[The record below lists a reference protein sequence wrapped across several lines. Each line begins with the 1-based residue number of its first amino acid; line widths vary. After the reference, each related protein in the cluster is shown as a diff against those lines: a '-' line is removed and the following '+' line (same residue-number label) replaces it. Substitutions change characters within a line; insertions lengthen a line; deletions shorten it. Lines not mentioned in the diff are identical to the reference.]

1 MLSDASAQGVG
12 FNSPSGTDGNTIY
25 EDQFDSGTV
34 GAKFVVFHA
43 NRFSSWDT
51 SKVRLQNAPTGLTIA
66 GGRTFREFGSTRSCS
81 YQFHRRCIEID
92 LGWSSTADV
101 TTDTTVTV
109 QVHYDMFLNKYVLS
123 SGWNDVATFTI
134 KAVVEELQVSTP
146 TSSST
151 VTEAGSKSEFTV
163 RLGKAPTAK
172 VTVNVSSS
180 DTSEGSVSPSEL
192 VFTSDDYNTTQSVT
206 ITGVD
211 DSIYDGSQSWN
222 VVLNPSSSDTGYN
235 ALSDV
240 NVAMTTT
247 DNEDAPTFS
256 INSPSVTEGDTGSV
270 NLTFTVTLSAASAL
284 QHQVNYADAG
294 TGTATSGTDYTAL
307 AASSTL
313 TFAAGETSKTITVP
327 VTGDTAVEANET
339 VVISLSNA
347 TGGAGIA
354 TASGTGTITD
364 DDLKFSIDSPSVTE
378 GDSGAVNLVFT
389 VTLNASVSTQHTVDF
404 ADAGTGT
411 ATSGTDYTAITG
423 STLTFAANETSKT
436 ITVSVTGDTAQEG
449 NETVVISLSNATG
462 GAGIATASG
471 TGTIIDND
479 ITFSIDSPSVTEGDS
494 GSVNLVFTVTLSASV
509 SSTHTVAYADAG
521 SGTATSGTD
530 YTSVAGGT
538 LTFAANETSKTVAV
552 SVTGDTLG
560 EGNET
565 VVISLSNATTGI
577 STATGTGTIR
587 DNDLEFSIDSPS
599 VTEGDTGSVNLVFTV
614 TLNAAVSSTHTVD
627 YADAGT
633 GTATSGTDYTSIS
646 GGTLTFAANETSKMI
661 TVPVRGDTLNEG
673 NETVVISLSN
683 ATTSIS
689 TASGTGTI
697 RDNDLVFSIDSPS
710 VTEGDSGSVN
720 LVFTV
725 TLNASVSTQ
734 QTVDYADARTG
745 TATSGTDYTSV
756 TGGTLT
762 FAANETSKTITV
774 LVTGDTTQEG
784 NETVVIELS
793 NATSGIST
801 ASGTG
806 TIIDNDLT
814 FSIDSPSVTEGD
826 SGPVNLVFT
835 VTLNASSTSPHTV
848 DYVDAGTGT
857 ATSGTDYT
865 AVTGST
871 LTFSAG
877 ETSKTITVSVT
888 GDTADEG
895 HETVA
900 ITLSNATT
908 GISTASG
915 TGTITDDDPKFSIN
929 SPIATE
935 GDSSSVNLIFTV
947 TLSASST
954 SPYTVDYADAGT
966 GTATSGT
973 DYTAVTA
980 STLTFA
986 PGVTTQTI
994 TVSVTGDTTDE
1005 GAGETVVISLSN
1017 ASSGTAIAT
1026 ASGTGTITDNDPK
1039 FSINS
1044 PTATEGDSGSANLVF
1059 TVTLSAAGASPYTVD
1074 YAQTGGTATSG
1085 TDYTAVTADTLTFAA
1100 GTTTQTITVSVTGDT
1115 LDESNETVVLTLS
1128 NASSGTAISTA
1139 TGTGTITDDDPKF
1152 SIDSPSVTEGDS
1164 GSVNLVYTVTLS
1176 ASSSSPLTV
1185 NYADAGT
1192 GTATS
1197 GTDYTTIP
1205 NGTLTFSAGETSK
1218 TITVSVTGDTAN
1230 EGNET
1235 VAITLSNATSGTGIG
1250 TATGTGTI
1258 IDNDLT
1264 FSIDS
1269 PSVTEGDSGSVN
1281 LTFTVTLSAS
1291 VSSTHTVDYAD
1302 AGTGTA
1308 TSGTDYTSVTGSTLT
1323 FAANETSKT
1332 ITVSVTGDTA
1342 NEGNETVVIE
1352 LSNATTSISTARGTG
1367 TITDNDLVF
1376 SIDSPSVTEGDSG
1389 SVNLIFTV
1397 TLSASSTSTHTV
1409 NYADA
1414 GSGTAASGTDYTSI
1428 SGGTLTFAANETS
1441 KTIAVSVT
1449 GDTLD
1454 EGTGETVVISL
1465 SNATTGIST
1474 ASGTGTITDNDPK
1487 FSINS
1492 PSVTEGDSSSVNLVF
1507 TVTLSASSTSPL
1519 TVDYADAGTG
1529 TATSGTDYTSVTG
1542 STLTFAAGVTSQ
1554 TITVQVTGDTTGEPS
1569 ETVVIELS
1577 NASAGTEIATA
1588 SGTGTITDND
1598 LVFAID
1604 SPSVT
1609 EGDSGSVNL
1618 VFTVTLSLTSAS
1630 QHTVDY
1636 ADAGT
1641 GTATSGSDYT
1651 SFAGGTLTFSP
1662 GETSKT
1668 VAVLVR
1674 GDTLNEGNETVVI
1687 SLSNAT
1693 TAISTASGTGTIRD
1707 NDLVFSIDSPS
1718 VTEGDSSS
1726 VNLVFTVTLNASST
1740 SPQTVDYA
1748 DAGTGTATSGT
1759 DYTAVTASTLTFAA
1773 NETSK
1778 TITVSVTGDT
1788 ANEGNETVAITLS
1801 NASTGISTA
1810 SGTGTII
1817 DNDLTFSIDSPSV
1830 TEGDSSTANLTFTV
1844 TLNASSTSPHTVD
1857 YADAGTGTATSG
1869 TDYTAVTANT
1879 LTFAPGVTTQT
1890 ITVSVTGDTVDEGH
1904 ETVAI
1909 TLSNATT
1916 GISTASGTGTIT
1928 DDDPKFSINSPT
1940 ATEGDSSS
1948 ASLVFTVTLSAAGAS
1963 PYTVDYADAGTGTA
1977 TSGTDYTAVTASTLT
1992 FAAGETSK
2000 TITVSVTGDTTD
2012 EGTGETVVIS
2022 LSNASSGTAIATASG
2037 TGTIA
2042 DNDPKF
2048 SINSPTATEGDS
2060 SSASLVFTVTLSAA
2074 GASPYTVDYAQTGG
2088 TATSGTDYTAV
2099 AADTLTFAA
2108 GTTSRTITVPV
2119 TGDTLDES
2127 NETVVLTLSNASAGT
2142 GIATSTGTG
2151 TITDD
2156 DPKFS
2161 IDSPSATEGDS
2172 GQANLIF
2179 TVTLS
2184 AASTSQLTVDY
2195 AQTGGTATSGT
2206 DYAAVT
2212 AGTLTFA
2219 ASETTK
2225 TITVLATG
2233 DTADESNETV
2243 VLTLSNATAGT
2254 GIATSTG
2261 TGTIRDD
2268 DPKFSINSP
2277 SVTEG
2282 DSGQASLTFTV
2293 TLSASSTSQLT
2304 VDYAQTGG
2312 TATSGT
2318 DYAAVTAGTL
2328 TFAASETTQT
2338 ITVLATGDTLD
2349 ESSETVVLTLSNA
2362 SAGTGIATATG
2373 TGTIRDDDPKFS
2385 IDSPSVTEG
2394 DSGQASLTFT
2404 VTLSASSTSQLTV
2417 DYAQTG
2423 GTATSGTDYAAV
2435 TADTLTFA
2443 ASETTKTITVLATG
2457 DAADESNE
2465 TVVLTLSNATA
2476 GTGIATATGTGT
2488 IRDDD
2493 PKFSI
2498 DSPSVTEGD
2507 SGPVNL
2513 VFTVTLS
2520 ASSTSQLTVDYAQ
2533 TGGTATSGTDYT
2545 AVAGS
2550 TLTFAPGDT
2559 SQTITV
2565 SVTGDTTGEG
2575 NETVEITLSN
2585 ASAGTGISTATGTG
2599 TIRDNDL
2606 AFSIDSPSVAEGDS
2620 SSASLVFTVTLSSS
2634 STSQHTVDYADAGS
2648 GTATSGTDYASIA
2661 GGTLTFAAGE
2671 TSKTFT
2677 VSVTGD
2683 TLNEGNETIVISL
2696 SNATTGIATASGTGT
2711 IVDNDLV
2718 FSIDSPSVAEGDSSS
2733 VTMTFTVTLS
2743 ASASSPHTVDYADA
2757 GTGTASSGTDY
2768 TSIAGGTL
2776 TFGAGVTSRTI
2787 TVSVTGDTAIEGNE
2801 TIVISL
2807 SNATT
2812 GIATASGTGTIR
2824 DDDLVFSIDSP
2835 SVAEGDSGSAS
2846 LVFTVSLSTASASPH
2861 TVDYAD
2867 AGSGTASS
2875 GTDYTAVAAGTL
2887 TFAANETSRTITVSV
2902 RGDTLNEGNETVVL
2916 ALSNASAG
2924 TAIATSTGTGTIRDD
2939 DLVFSIDSPSVTE
2952 GDSGSVNLTF
2962 TVTLNASASSTQ
2974 TVDYADAGT
2983 GTATSGTDYTAVAG
2997 GTLTFAVGTTTQT
3010 IAVSVTGDTT
3020 QEGNETVVLELS
3032 NATTGISTAS
3042 GTGTITDNDLVFSID
3057 SPSAAEGDSGQVN
3070 LTFTVTLSASVSSS
3084 HTVDYAQTGGTATS
3098 GTDYTAVAGGTLTFA
3113 ATETSKTITVLVT
3126 GDTADEGNETVVI
3139 MLSNAST
3146 GISTASGTGTITDD
3160 DPKFSINSPSVAEGD
3175 SSTANLVFTVT
3186 LSGTRSSSSPL
3197 TVDYASSDGTATAGT
3212 DYTAV
3217 SGTLTFASGETSK
3230 TVAVSVAGDTTDES
3244 NETVALTLSNASA
3257 GTGIATATGTG
3268 TIRDDD
3274 PNFSINSP
3282 SVVEGDSS
3290 SADLVFTV
3298 TLSASASSPY
3308 TVDYADAGTGT
3319 ATSGTDYTAVAG
3331 STLTFAAGETSKTI
3345 TVSVT
3350 GDTLDESNE
3359 TVVLTLSNAS
3369 SGTAISTA
3377 TGTGTIR
3384 DDDPKFSINSPSV
3397 TEGDSSSVNLVFT
3410 VTLSASSTSQ
3420 LAVDYA
3426 QTGGTATS
3434 GTDYAAV
3441 TAGVLTFA
3449 PGTTSRTIA
3458 VSVTGDTADE
3468 SNETVVLTLSNAT
3481 AGAGISTATGTGTI
3495 MDDDPKF
3502 SIGNA
3507 SVAEGDSGSANLV
3520 FTVTLSASSTSQ
3532 LTVDYA
3538 QTGGTATSGTDYT
3551 AVVAGTLTFPANS
3564 TTRTITVLATGDT
3577 LDEANETVVLT
3588 LSNASAGAGISTAT
3602 GTGTIRDDDPK
3613 FSINS
3618 PTVTEA
3624 DSNSVNLV
3632 FTVTLSASSS
3642 SQLTVDYA
3650 QTGGTATS
3658 GTDYTAVAAG
3668 TLTFA
3673 AGTTS
3678 RTITVS
3684 VTGDAANEV
3693 NETVIITLSN
3703 ATAGAGIGTAVG
3715 TGTITDND
3723 TPGFSI
3729 NSPSVAEGDSST
3741 TNLVFTVTLSPAP
3754 ATAATVNWA
3763 EGTGGTA
3770 TSGTDYTA
3778 IAGGTL
3784 TFSAGTA
3791 TRTISVSVTGDT
3803 SHEADE
3809 TVVITLSNAST
3820 GTNISTA
3827 SGTGT
3832 IANDDSGLSID
3843 SPSVTEGD
3851 SGSANLVFTV
3861 TLDPAS
3867 SSQVTVNYA
3876 RTGGTATSGT
3886 DFTALAAS
3894 ATLTFAAN
3902 ETSKTIAVSVTG
3914 DTINEANETVIVTLS
3929 SASGADIVTAS
3940 GTGTITDDDTPR
3952 FSINSPSVV
3961 EGDSSTANLEF
3972 TVTLSPA
3979 SYQATTVDYAT
3990 AAAGTATA
3998 GTDFTAIAA
4007 TTLTFAAG
4015 DTSKT
4020 FMVSVTGD
4028 ATDEGAGETVVAAL
4042 SDATGNAEIGT
4053 SSGTGTITDDD
4064 PKFSIAD
4071 ASATEGDTGSVNMT
4085 FTVTLSGAGA
4095 SQYTVD
4101 YASSDGTATAGAD
4114 YTAVSGTL
4122 TFAAGTT
4129 SRTLTVS
4136 VTGDTANEANETLTV
4151 TLSNPSAGTAIAT
4164 ASGTGTITDND
4175 TPSFSINSPSVAEGD
4190 SSTTNLTFTVSL
4202 NPAPAAAATVSW
4214 AVTGGTATSGTD
4226 FTATSGGTLS
4236 FAATE
4241 TSKTFTVSVTGDT
4254 THEPDETVV
4263 VTLSNASSGTNI
4275 TTATGTGTI
4284 TNDDPGLSIDSPT
4297 VTEGDS
4303 GSVDLV
4309 FTVTMSPASSSQV
4322 TVNYARSGG
4331 TATSGTDFTA
4341 LAASNTLTFAANET
4355 SKTIT
4360 VSVTGDT
4367 VNEPDETVIV
4377 TLSSASGADIVT
4389 ASGTGT
4395 ITDNDTPNFSIDS
4408 PSVAE
4413 GDSSTTNLTFTVT
4426 LSPASYQPVTV
4437 DYAQTGGTAT
4447 SGTDYTAVAAGMLS
4461 FAAGATSQT
4470 ITVSVTGD
4478 TMYEASE
4485 TVVLTLSNASSGTN
4499 IAAATGTGTIAND
4512 DQGLLIDSPSVAEG
4526 DSGTVNLAFTVTLE
4540 PAAAT
4545 QVTVNYADAGGGTAT
4560 SGTDYAA
4567 VGGTLTFSAGETSK
4581 TIAVSVTGDTADEPD
4596 ETVVIALSNASG
4608 ASIVTARG
4616 TGTIVDNDVPGFSID
4631 STSAAESDDEASSL
4645 TFTVTLSPASYRQ
4658 VSVNY
4663 ADAGTGTATSG
4674 SDYAA
4679 FGGTLTFSAGETS
4692 KTIAVS
4698 VTDDALDEPDETV
4711 VVVLSNASS
4720 GTSIATASGTG
4731 TITDNDVPG
4740 FSIDSPSVAEGDSGT
4755 VNLTFT
4761 VSLSPASHQPATVN
4775 YADAGTGTATSGT
4788 DYETLAGGTLRFAAG
4803 ETSKTIAVS
4812 VTGDAEF
4819 EPDETVVVALSSA
4832 TSDASISTASGTGT
4846 IENDDDT
4853 PVFSIDSPSVEEGD
4867 ADSVNLTFTVT
4878 LTPASFEQATV
4889 NYADTGTGTAE
4900 AGEDYRSIAGGT
4912 LTFAAGETSK
4922 TIDVS
4927 VLGDVL
4933 SEQDETV
4940 VLVLS
4945 DPNPSYT
4952 IEEARGTGTITD
4964 NDASVLDEVDT
4975 EIVAEVA
4982 REVTTSVV
4990 AAVGNRIAS
4999 VVGGAAI
5006 VPPVGLPPVTVPPT
5020 GGFADGGLLSILERS
5035 ARHSRER
5042 ERGLE
5047 RSEMSLYRSL
5057 DGASFVYTPSVAAL
5071 GANGSADAS
5080 GGTLA
5085 GTPTVWGSVD
5095 YRKLSGG
5102 GADALQWD
5110 GELASVNIGTDTMVD
5125 AGVLVGLAAGVSKGS
5140 FGYQGSAGGTS
5151 GVVKVRVKSLNP
5163 YIGWSVSESASL
5175 WAAVGYGKGKV
5186 NYNDGATG
5194 EAASKMSIASA
5205 ALGGRY
5211 RLHST
5216 DGSSDGRLIQVDLK
5230 GEAWGLQTR
5239 VDGDE
5244 RRPMGSKSRAHGVR
5258 VAIERLQNCALESG
5272 ASLTL
5277 SGEAGLRWDGG
5288 DGDTGTGI
5296 EMGGTADYHNPA
5308 TRMKLVATGRALL
5321 DHESERKEW
5330 GAGVT
5335 AGYRLNSRETG
5346 LTYRSSLSHGQT
5358 ESGVDSLW
5366 DSRVASRAS
5375 EDAEPTTRLD
5385 AEVGYR
5391 MFGASGLHTPYV
5403 GFGAEDSGTRDY
5415 RIGMRYASE
5424 SELSSGLEFERREA
5438 DNKRPD
5444 HRVMLTG
5451 QINW

>member
-1 MLSDASAQGVG
+1 MLSDAKAYY
-12 FNSPSGTDGNTIY
+12 FTSPSGISGTTIY
-25 EDQFDSGTV
+25 EDQFDSGSV
-34 GAKFVVFHA
+34 SAKFAVHDWR
-43 NRFSSWDT
+43 RFPSWDA
-51 SKVRLQNAPTGLTIA
+51 SKVRLQNAPAGLTIV
-66 GGRTFREFGSTRSCS
+66 GGRTLRVFDPSLTNHCW
-81 YQFHRRCIEID
+81 YQLPPLCIEID
-92 LGWSSTADV
+92 LRWSSTADV

-109 QVHYDMFLNKYVLS
+109 QVQGGLFES
-123 SGWNDVATFTI
+123 SISGWHDVGSFTI

-146 TSSST
+146 TNSAT

-192 VFTSDDYNTTQSVT
+192 VFTTMDYSTTQSVT
-206 ITGVD
+206 VTGVD

-222 VVLNPSSSDTGYN
+222 VVLDPSSTDTGYN
-235 ALSDV
+235 ALSNV

-247 DNEDAPTFS
+247 NDESAPTFS

-284 QHQVNYADAG
+284 QHKVNYADAG
-294 TGTATSGTDYTAL
+294 TGTAMSGTDYTAL

-327 VTGDTAVEANET
+327 VSGDTAVEANET

-347 TGGAGIA
+347 TGGAGIS
-354 TASGTGTITD
+354 TARGTGTITD

-378 GDSGAVNLVFT
+378 GDSGSVNLVFT

-436 ITVSVTGDTAQEG
+436 ITVPVRGDTAQEG

-479 ITFSIDSPSVTEGDS
+479 ITFSINSPSVTEGDS

-521 SGTATSGTD
+521 TGTATSGTD
-530 YTSVAGGT
+530 YTSITGGT
-538 LTFAANETSKTVAV
+538 LTFAANETTKTITV

-599 VTEGDTGSVNLVFTV
+599 VTEGDSGSVNLVFTV

-710 VTEGDSGSVN
+710 VTEGDTGSVN

-725 TLNASVSTQ
+725 TLNASVSSP
-734 QTVDYADARTG
+734 QTVDYADAGTG

-784 NETVVIELS
+784 NETVVISLS
-793 NATSGIST
+793 NATSSIST
-801 ASGTG
+801 ARGTGTG
-806 TIIDNDLT
+806 TITDNDLV
-814 FSIDSPSVTEGD
+814 FSINSPSVTEGD
-826 SGPVNLVFT
+826 SSMANLTFT
-835 VTLNASSTSPHTV
+835 VTLNASSTSQHTV
-848 DYVDAGTGT
+848 NYADAGSGT

-865 AVTGST
+865 AVTAGM
-871 LTFSAG
+871 LTFAAG
-877 ETSKTITVSVT
+877 QTSKTITVSVT
-888 GDTADEG
+888 GDTIDEG
-895 HETVA
+895 NETVV
-900 ITLSNATT
+900 ISLSNAST
-908 GISTASG
+908 GIATSSG
-915 TGTITDDDPKFSIN
+915 TGTIRDDDPKFSIN
-929 SPIATE
+929 SPSVTE
-935 GDSSSVNLIFTV
+935 GDSSSASLTFTV

-973 DYTAVTA
+973 DYTAITA

-1005 GAGETVVISLSN
+1005 GMGETVVISLSN

-1026 ASGTGTITDNDPK
+1026 ASGTGMIRDNDPK
-1039 FSINS
+1039 FSIGGVS
-1044 PTATEGDSGSANLVF
+1044 VAEPDSGSNNLTF
-1059 TVTLSAAGASPYTVD
+1059 TVSLSAASTSQYTVD
-1074 YAQTGGTATSG
+1074 YADAGTGTATSG
-1085 TDYTAVTADTLTFAA
+1085 TDYMAVTPGRLTFAP
-1100 GTTTQTITVSVTGDT
+1100 GERIKSVVVSVRGDT
-1115 LDESNETVVLTLS
+1115 EDEDNETVVLRLS
-1128 NASSGTAISTA
+1128 NATVGAGIMTAD
-1139 TGTGTITDDDPKF
+1139 GTGTILDNDPKF

-1164 GSVNLVYTVTLS
+1164 GSVNLVFTVTLS
-1176 ASSSSPLTV
+1176 ASSTSPLTV
-1185 NYADAGT
+1185 NYAQTG

-1205 NGTLTFSAGETSK
+1205 NGTLTFAAGETSK

-1281 LTFTVTLSAS
+1281 LVFTVTLSAS

-1308 TSGTDYTSVTGSTLT
+1308 TSGTDYTSVAGGTLT

-1332 ITVSVTGDTA
+1332 ITVLVTGDTS

-1376 SIDSPSVTEGDSG
+1376 SIDSPSVTEGDSS
-1389 SVNLIFTV
+1389 SVNLTFTV
-1397 TLSASSTSTHTV
+1397 TLSASVSSQHTV

-1441 KTIAVSVT
+1441 KTITVSVT

-1492 PSVTEGDSSSVNLVF
+1492 PTVTEGDSGSVNLDF
-1507 TVTLSASSTSPL
+1507 TVTLSGAGNSQY
-1519 TVDYADAGTG
+1519 TVDYASSDGSTNGA
-1529 TATSGTDYTSVTG
+1529 TAGTDYTAVSG
-1542 STLTFAAGVTSQ
+1542 TLTFAAGETSK
-1554 TITVQVTGDTTGEPS
+1554 TIRVSVTGDTTGEPS

-1577 NASAGTEIATA
+1577 NASAGTGIATA
-1588 SGTGTITDND
+1588 SGTGTIVDND
-1598 LVFAID
+1598 LVFSID
-1604 SPSVT
+1604 SPSVV
-1609 EGDSGSVNL
+1609 EGDTGSVNL

-1636 ADAGT
+1636 ADAST
-1641 GTATSGSDYT
+1641 GTATSGTDYT
-1651 SFAGGTLTFSP
+1651 SISGGTLTFSP

-1668 VAVLVR
+1668 ITVSVR

-1693 TAISTASGTGTIRD
+1693 TSIATASGTGTIRD

-1718 VTEGDSSS
+1718 VTEGDSNS

-1759 DYTAVTASTLTFAA
+1759 DYTAVTGSTLTFAA

-1801 NASTGISTA
+1801 NATTGIRTA

-1830 TEGDSSTANLTFTV
+1830 TEGDSSTANLIFTI

-1948 ASLVFTVTLSAAGAS
+1948 VNLVFTVTLSASSTS

-2037 TGTIA
+2037 TGTIT

-2099 AADTLTFAA
+2099 TADTLTFAA
-2108 GTTSRTITVPV
+2108 GTTSQTITVPV

-2184 AASTSQLTVDY
+2184 ASSTSQLTVDY
-2195 AQTGGTATSGT
+2195 AQTGGTAMSGT

-2225 TITVLATG
+2225 TITVLVTG

-2243 VLTLSNATAGT
+2243 IVTLSNASAGT

-2318 DYAAVTAGTL
+2318 DYTAVTADTL
-2328 TFAASETTQT
+2328 TFPANSTTQT
-2338 ITVLATGDTLD
+2338 ITVLVTGDTLD

-2362 SAGTGIATATG
+2362 SAGAGIATATG
-2373 TGTIRDDDPKFS
+2373 TGTITDDDPKFS
-2385 IDSPSVTEG
+2385 INSPSVTEG

-2443 ASETTKTITVLATG
+2443 ASETTKTITVLVTG
-2457 DAADESNE
+2457 DTADESNE

-2488 IRDDD
+2488 ITDDD

-2507 SGPVNL
+2507 SGSVNL

-2545 AVAGS
+2545 AVAAG
-2550 TLTFAPGDT
+2550 TLTFAASET
-2559 SQTITV
+2559 TKTITV

-2585 ASAGTGISTATGTG
+2585 ATSGTGIATATGTG

-2620 SSASLVFTVTLSSS
+2620 NSASLVFTVTLSSS
-2634 STSQHTVDYADAGS
+2634 STSQHTVDYADAGN

-2661 GGTLTFAAGE
+2661 GSTLTFAAGE

-2733 VTMTFTVTLS
+2733 VNMTFTVRLS

-2812 GIATASGTGTIR
+2812 GIATASGIGTIR

-2835 SVAEGDSGSAS
+2835 SVAEGDSGSVN

-2875 GTDYTAVAAGTL
+2875 GTDYTSVVAGTL
-2887 TFAANETSRTITVSV
+2887 TFAASETSKTITVSV

-2983 GTATSGTDYTAVAG
+2983 GTATSGTDYTSVAG
-2997 GTLTFAVGTTTQT
+2997 GTLTFAAGTTSQT

-3057 SPSAAEGDSGQVN
+3057 SPSVAEGDSGSVN
-3070 LTFTVTLSASVSSS
+3070 LTFTVTLSASASSS

-3139 MLSNAST
+3139 MLSNATT
-3146 GISTASGTGTITDD
+3146 GISTASGTGTIRDD
-3160 DPKFSINSPSVAEGD
+3160 DPKFSINSPSVVEGD

-3186 LSGTRSSSSPL
+3186 LSGTRSSSLPL

-3212 DYTAV
+3212 DYNAV
-3217 SGTLTFASGETSK
+3217 SGTLTFASGVSSR
-3230 TVAVSVAGDTTDES
+3230 TVAVSVTGDTTDES
-3244 NETVALTLSNASA
+3244 NETVVLTLSNASA
-3257 GTGIATATGTG
+3257 GTGISTATGTG

-3282 SVVEGDSS
+3282 SVVEGDSGPVN
-3290 SADLVFTV
+3290 LVFTV

-3308 TVDYADAGTGT
+3308 TVDYAQTGGT
-3319 ATSGTDYTAVAG
+3319 ATSGTDYTAVTA
-3331 STLTFAAGETSKTI
+3331 STLTFTPGTTTRTI

-3350 GDTLDESNE
+3350 GDTVDESNE

-3377 TGTGTIR
+3377 TGTGTIT

-3397 TEGDSSSVNLVFT
+3397 AEGDSSSVNLVFT

-3420 LAVDYA
+3420 LTVDYA
-3426 QTGGTATS
+3426 QTGGTAMS

-3441 TAGVLTFA
+3441 TASTLTFT
-3449 PGTTSRTIA
+3449 PGTTTRTIA

-3468 SNETVVLTLSNAT
+3468 SNETVVLTLSNAS

-3495 MDDDPKF
+3495 RDDDPKF

-3507 SVAEGDSGSANLV
+3507 SVTEGDSGSANLV

-3551 AVVAGTLTFPANS
+3551 ALAASTLTFPANS
-3564 TTRTITVLATGDT
+3564 TTQTITVLATGDT
-3577 LDEANETVVLT
+3577 LDESNETVVLT
-3588 LSNASAGAGISTAT
+3588 LSNATSGAGISTAT

-3618 PTVTEA
+3618 PNVTEA

-3684 VTGDAANEV
+3684 VTGDTANEV

-3703 ATAGAGIGTAVG
+3703 ATAGAGISTATG

-3778 IAGGTL
+3778 ITGGTL

-3791 TRTISVSVTGDT
+3791 TQTITVSVTGDT
-3803 SHEADE
+3803 THEADE
-3809 TVVITLSNAST
+3809 TVVLTLSNASA

-3832 IANDDSGLSID
+3832 ITNDDSGLTID

-3851 SGSANLVFTV
+3851 SGAANLVFTV

-3894 ATLTFAAN
+3894 TTLTFAAN
-3902 ETSKTIAVSVTG
+3902 ETSKTITVSVTG

-3940 GTGTITDDDTPR
+3940 GTGTITDDDTPS
-3952 FSINSPSVV
+3952 FSIDSPSVV
-3961 EGDSSTANLEF
+3961 EGDSGSVNLEF

-3979 SYQATTVDYAT
+3979 SYQATTVDYAST
-3990 AAAGTATA
+3990 TMGTATA
-3998 GTDFTAIAA
+3998 GTDFTVISA

-4020 FMVSVTGD
+4020 FMLSVTGD
-4028 ATDEGAGETVVAAL
+4028 TTDEGASETVVVAL

-4053 SSGTGTITDDD
+4053 SSGTGTITDND
-4064 PKFSIAD
+4064 PKFSID
-4071 ASATEGDTGSVNMT
+4071 SPTVTEGDSGSVNLT
-4085 FTVTLSGAGA
+4085 FEVTLNTAGN

-4101 YASSDGTATAGAD
+4101 YASSDGSTNGATAGTD

-4122 TFAAGTT
+4122 TFPAGTT
-4129 SRTLTVS
+4129 SRMIRVS
-4136 VTGDTANEANETLTV
+4136 VTGDTANEANETVVV

-4175 TPSFSINSPSVAEGD
+4175 TPSFSVNSPSVAEGD
-4190 SSTTNLTFTVSL
+4190 SSTTNLVFTVTLS
-4202 NPAPAAAATVSW
+4202 PAPAAQATVNYASSD
-4214 AVTGGTATSGTD
+4214 GTATAGTDYTAVSGTLTFSAGD
-4226 FTATSGGTLS
+4226 
-4236 FAATE
+4236 
-4241 TSKTFTVSVTGDT
+4241 TSKTITIVVTGDT
-4254 THEPDETVV
+4254 AYEANETVV
-4263 VTLSNASSGTNI
+4263 ITLSSASTGTNI
-4275 TTATGTGTI
+4275 ATATGTGTI
-4284 TNDDPGLSIDSPT
+4284 TNDDPGLSINSPS

-4303 GSVDLV
+4303 GSVNLV
-4309 FTVTMSPASSSQV
+4309 FTVTLAPAEPSGSV
-4322 TVNYARSGG
+4322 TVNYARTGG

-4341 LAASNTLTFAANET
+4341 LAASTTLTFAANET

-4367 VNEPDETVIV
+4367 VNEADETVIV
-4377 TLSSASGADIVT
+4377 TLSSASGATIVT

-4395 ITDNDTPNFSIDS
+4395 IRDNDT
-4408 PSVAE
+4408 
-4413 GDSSTTNLTFTVT
+4413 
-4426 LSPASYQPVTV
+4426 
-4437 DYAQTGGTAT
+4437 
-4447 SGTDYTAVAAGMLS
+4447 
-4461 FAAGATSQT
+4461 
-4470 ITVSVTGD
+4470 
-4478 TMYEASE
+4478 
-4485 TVVLTLSNASSGTN
+4485 
-4499 IAAATGTGTIAND
+4499 
-4512 DQGLLIDSPSVAEG
+4512 
-4526 DSGTVNLAFTVTLE
+4526 
-4540 PAAAT
+4540 
-4545 QVTVNYADAGGGTAT
+4545 
-4560 SGTDYAA
+4560 
-4567 VGGTLTFSAGETSK
+4567 
-4581 TIAVSVTGDTADEPD
+4581 
-4596 ETVVIALSNASG
+4596 
-4608 ASIVTARG
+4608 
-4616 TGTIVDNDVPGFSID
+4616 
-4631 STSAAESDDEASSL
+4631 
-4645 TFTVTLSPASYRQ
+4645 
-4658 VSVNY
+4658 
-4663 ADAGTGTATSG
+4663 
-4674 SDYAA
+4674 
-4679 FGGTLTFSAGETS
+4679 
-4692 KTIAVS
+4692 
-4698 VTDDALDEPDETV
+4698 
-4711 VVVLSNASS
+4711 
-4720 GTSIATASGTG
+4720 
-4731 TITDNDVPG
+4731 PG
-4740 FSIDSPSVAEGDSGT
+4740 FSIDSPSVAEGDSGS
-4755 VNLTFT
+4755 VNLVFT
-4761 VSLSPASHQPATVN
+4761 VSLSPASYQAATVN
-4775 YADAGTGTATSGT
+4775 YAVTSGTATSGT
-4788 DYETLAGGTLRFAAG
+4788 DYTAVAASSLSFSAGD
-4803 ETSKTIAVS
+4803 TSKTITVQ
-4812 VTGDAEF
+4812 VTGDIANEPDETVVITLSNATGNAEIGTATGTGTITNDDPGISIADATIEEGDEDETTTLTF
-4819 EPDETVVVALSSA
+4819 TVTMNPAAKVRTTVSYASSDGTATAGTDYTAVSGTLTFEENDDSRTIEVSVLGDILSEPDETVVVTLS
-4832 TSDASISTASGTGT
+4832 
-4846 IENDDDT
+4846 N
-4853 PVFSIDSPSVEEGD
+4853 
-4867 ADSVNLTFTVT
+4867 
-4878 LTPASFEQATV
+4878 
-4889 NYADTGTGTAE
+4889 
-4900 AGEDYRSIAGGT
+4900 
-4912 LTFAAGETSK
+4912 
-4922 TIDVS
+4922 
-4927 VLGDVL
+4927 
-4933 SEQDETV
+4933 
-4940 VLVLS
+4940 
-4945 DPNPSYT
+4945 PNPSYT
-4952 IEEARGTGTITD
+4952 LVDASATGTIED
-4964 NDASVLDEVDT
+4964 NDELVQDELDM

-4990 AAVGNRIAS
+4990 AAVSSRVAS
-4999 VVGGAAI
+4999 VVGGAAVAPPVD
-5006 VPPVGLPPVTVPPT
+5006 VPPVNVPSTSVPST
-5020 GGFADGGLLSILERS
+5020 GGFADSGLLSILARS
-5035 ARHSRER
+5035 VRHDRER
-5042 ERGLE
+5042 DRGLE

-5057 DGASFVYTPSVAAL
+5057 DGASFAYSPSTL
-5071 GANGSADAS
+5071 SANGSAGAS
-5080 GGTLA
+5080 GIL
-5085 GTPTVWGSVD
+5085 TVWGSVD
-5095 YRKLSGG
+5095 YRKLSGSG
-5102 GADALQWD
+5102 EGELRWD
-5110 GELASVNIGTDTMVD
+5110 GELASLNIGTDTLSES
-5125 AGVLVGLAAGVSKGS
+5125 GVLVGVAVGASKGS
-5140 FGYQGSAGGTS
+5140 FGYQGSIGGSS
-5151 GVVKVRVKSLNP
+5151 GVLKIRVKTLNP
-5163 YIGWSVSESASL
+5163 YVGWSVSESASL
-5175 WAAVGYGKGKV
+5175 WASVGYGKGKI
-5186 NYNDGATG
+5186 NYNDNASGASS
-5194 EAASKMSIASA
+5194 SKMSLASA
-5205 ALGGRY
+5205 AFGGRY
-5211 RLHST
+5211 RLFSAS
-5216 DGSSDGRLIQVDLK
+5216 GSADGRLIQVALK
-5230 GEAWGLQTR
+5230 GEAWGLQNK
-5239 VDGDE
+5239 VEGDE
-5244 RRPMGSKSRAHGVR
+5244 KRPMGSKSRAQGMR
-5258 VAIERLQNCALESG
+5258 IAIERHRSGVLESG
-5272 ASLTL
+5272 ASLVL
-5277 SGEAGLRWDGG
+5277 SGEAGVRWDGG
-5288 DGDTGTGI
+5288 DGDTGTGF
-5296 EMGGTADYHNPA
+5296 EMGGTANYGNSA
-5308 TRMKLVATGRALL
+5308 TGMKMVATARVLV
-5321 DHESERKEW
+5321 DHESDRKEW
-5330 GAGVT
+5330 GAGLTV
-5335 AGYRLNSRETG
+5335 GCRMDGREIG
-5346 LTYRSSLSHGQT
+5346 MTYKSSLSHGQAK
-5358 ESGVDSLW
+5358 SGVDSLW
-5366 DSRVASRAS
+5366 DSSAASRAS
-5375 EDAEPTTRLD
+5375 SEEDSLATRLE

-5391 MFGASGLHTPYV
+5391 FYGSSGLHTPYV
-5403 GFGAEDSGTRDY
+5403 GFGAEDGSRRDY
-5415 RIGMRYASE
+5415 RVGMRYASG
-5424 SELSSGLEFERREA
+5424 SALSSGLEFERREA
-5438 DNKRPD
+5438 RSKRPD
-5444 HRVMLTG
+5444 HRVMLKG
-5451 QINW
+5451 RMNW

>member
-1 MLSDASAQGVG
+1 MLPDANAEGRG
-12 FNSPSGTDGNTIY
+12 FTSPSGISGTTIG
-25 EDQFDSGTV
+25 EGQFDTGSV
-34 GAKFVVFHA
+34 AAKFVVK
-43 NRFSSWDT
+43 DT
-51 SKVRLQNAPTGLTIA
+51 AGFWSGWQNSYVRLLNAPSGLTIVNS
-66 GGRTFREFGSTRSCS
+66 RTYQNSTLGCNTGSPRECV
-81 YQFHRRCIEID
+81 EID
-92 LGWSSTADV
+92 LGWSATADV
-101 TTDTTVTV
+101 SSDTTVTV
-109 QVHYDMFLNKYVLS
+109 QVVGNGFNAGRQFGAWFTV
-123 SGWNDVATFTI
+123 GTFTI
-134 KAVVEELQVSTP
+134 KADVEELQVSTP

-151 VTEAGSKSEFTV
+151 VTEAGSKSGFTV

-180 DTSEGSVSPSEL
+180 DTSEGSVSPGEL

-206 ITGVD
+206 VTGVD
-211 DSIYDGSQSWN
+211 DSIYDGNKTWN
-222 VVLNPSSSDTGYN
+222 VVLNPSSTDTGYN
-235 ALSDV
+235 ALSNV
-240 NVAMTTT
+240 NVGMTTT
-247 DNEDAPTFS
+247 DDEAAPTFS
-256 INSPSVTEGDTGSV
+256 IDSPSVTEGDSGSV

-284 QHQVNYADAG
+284 QHKVNYADAG

-313 TFAAGETSKTITVP
+313 TFAAGETSKTITVQ

-339 VVISLSNA
+339 VVINLSNA
-347 TGGAGIA
+347 TGGAGIS

-378 GDSGAVNLVFT
+378 GDSGSANLVFT

-411 ATSGTDYTAITG
+411 ATSGTDYTTIPNG
-423 STLTFAANETSKT
+423 TLTFAANETSKT
-436 ITVSVTGDTAQEG
+436 ITVSVTGDTA
-449 NETVVISLSNATG
+449 
-462 GAGIATASG
+462 
-471 TGTIIDND
+471 
-479 ITFSIDSPSVTEGDS
+479 
-494 GSVNLVFTVTLSASV
+494 
-509 SSTHTVAYADAG
+509 
-521 SGTATSGTD
+521 
-530 YTSVAGGT
+530 
-538 LTFAANETSKTVAV
+538 
-552 SVTGDTLG
+552 
-560 EGNET
+560 
-565 VVISLSNATTGI
+565 
-577 STATGTGTIR
+577 
-587 DNDLEFSIDSPS
+587 
-599 VTEGDTGSVNLVFTV
+599 
-614 TLNAAVSSTHTVD
+614 
-627 YADAGT
+627 
-633 GTATSGTDYTSIS
+633 
-646 GGTLTFAANETSKMI
+646 
-661 TVPVRGDTLNEG
+661 NEG

-683 ATTSIS
+683 AT
-689 TASGTGTI
+689 AG
-697 RDNDLVFSIDSPS
+697 
-710 VTEGDSGSVN
+710 
-720 LVFTV
+720 
-725 TLNASVSTQ
+725 A
-734 QTVDYADARTG
+734 
-745 TATSGTDYTSV
+745 
-756 TGGTLT
+756 
-762 FAANETSKTITV
+762 
-774 LVTGDTTQEG
+774 
-784 NETVVIELS
+784 
-793 NATSGIST
+793 GIGT

-814 FSIDSPSVTEGD
+814 FSI
-826 SGPVNLVFT
+826 N
-835 VTLNASSTSPHTV
+835 
-848 DYVDAGTGT
+848 
-857 ATSGTDYT
+857 
-865 AVTGST
+865 
-871 LTFSAG
+871 
-877 ETSKTITVSVT
+877 
-888 GDTADEG
+888 
-895 HETVA
+895 
-900 ITLSNATT
+900 
-908 GISTASG
+908 
-915 TGTITDDDPKFSIN
+915 
-929 SPIATE
+929 
-935 GDSSSVNLIFTV
+935 
-947 TLSASST
+947 
-954 SPYTVDYADAGT
+954 
-966 GTATSGT
+966 
-973 DYTAVTA
+973 
-980 STLTFA
+980 
-986 PGVTTQTI
+986 
-994 TVSVTGDTTDE
+994 
-1005 GAGETVVISLSN
+1005 
-1017 ASSGTAIAT
+1017 
-1026 ASGTGTITDNDPK
+1026 
-1039 FSINS
+1039 
-1044 PTATEGDSGSANLVF
+1044 
-1059 TVTLSAAGASPYTVD
+1059 
-1074 YAQTGGTATSG
+1074 
-1085 TDYTAVTADTLTFAA
+1085 
-1100 GTTTQTITVSVTGDT
+1100 
-1115 LDESNETVVLTLS
+1115 
-1128 NASSGTAISTA
+1128 
-1139 TGTGTITDDDPKF
+1139 
-1152 SIDSPSVTEGDS
+1152 
-1164 GSVNLVYTVTLS
+1164 
-1176 ASSSSPLTV
+1176 
-1185 NYADAGT
+1185 
-1192 GTATS
+1192 
-1197 GTDYTTIP
+1197 
-1205 NGTLTFSAGETSK
+1205 
-1218 TITVSVTGDTAN
+1218 
-1230 EGNET
+1230 
-1235 VAITLSNATSGTGIG
+1235 
-1250 TATGTGTI
+1250 
-1258 IDNDLT
+1258 
-1264 FSIDS
+1264 S

-1291 VSSTHTVDYAD
+1291 VSSPQTVDYAD
-1302 AGTGTA
+1302 AGSGTA
-1308 TSGTDYTSVTGSTLT
+1308 TSGTDYTTIPNGTLT

-1332 ITVSVTGDTA
+1332 IAVSVTGDTS

-1376 SIDSPSVTEGDSG
+1376 SIDSPSVTEGDSS

-1397 TLSASSTSTHTV
+1397 TLSASVSSTHTV
-1409 NYADA
+1409 VYADA
-1414 GSGTAASGTDYTSI
+1414 GTGTATSGTDYTSI

-1441 KTIAVSVT
+1441 KTITVSVT

-1492 PSVTEGDSSSVNLVF
+1492 PSVTEGDGSSVNLVF
-1507 TVTLSASSTSPL
+1507 TVTLSASSTSQY
-1519 TVDYADAGTG
+1519 TVDYADAGSG

-1542 STLTFAAGVTSQ
+1542 STLTFAPGDTSK
-1554 TITVQVTGDTTGEPS
+1554 TITVSVTGDTIGEPS

-1577 NASAGTEIATA
+1577 NAT
-1588 SGTGTITDND
+1588 TG
-1598 LVFAID
+1598 
-1604 SPSVT
+1604 
-1609 EGDSGSVNL
+1609 
-1618 VFTVTLSLTSAS
+1618 
-1630 QHTVDY
+1630 
-1636 ADAGT
+1636 
-1641 GTATSGSDYT
+1641 
-1651 SFAGGTLTFSP
+1651 
-1662 GETSKT
+1662 
-1668 VAVLVR
+1668 
-1674 GDTLNEGNETVVI
+1674 
-1687 SLSNAT
+1687 
-1693 TAISTASGTGTIRD
+1693 ISTSSGTGTIRD

-1718 VTEGDSSS
+1718 VTEGDSGSANLVFTVTLSVTSASQHTVDYADAGTGTAMSGTDYTSISGGTLTFAPGDTSKTVAVSVRGDTLNEGNETVVISLSNATTGISTSSGTGTIRDNDLVFSIDSPSVTEGDSNS

-1748 DAGTGTATSGT
+1748 DAGSGTATSGT
-1759 DYTAVTASTLTFAA
+1759 DYASVTGSTLTFAA

-1830 TEGDSSTANLTFTV
+1830 TEGDSSTVNLTFTV

-1948 ASLVFTVTLSAAGAS
+1948 VNLTFTVTLSASSTS

-2000 TITVSVTGDTTD
+2000 TITVSVTGDTAD

-2037 TGTIA
+2037 TGTIT

-2088 TATSGTDYTAV
+2088 TATSGTDYAAV

-2108 GTTSRTITVPV
+2108 GTTSQTITVPV

-2127 NETVVLTLSNASAGT
+2127 NETVVLTLSNASSGT
-2142 GIATSTGTG
+2142 AISTATGTG

-2161 IDSPSATEGDS
+2161 IDSPSVTEGDS

-2184 AASTSQLTVDY
+2184 ASSTSQLTVDY

-2243 VLTLSNATAGT
+2243 ALTLSNASAGTGIATSTGTGTIRDDDPKFSINSPSVTEGDSGQASLTFTVTLSASSTSQLTVDYAQTGGTATSGTDYTAVAGSTLTFPANSTTQTITVLVTGDTADESNETVVLTLSNASAGT

-2318 DYAAVTAGTL
+2318 DYAAVTA
-2328 TFAASETTQT
+2328 
-2338 ITVLATGDTLD
+2338 
-2349 ESSETVVLTLSNA
+2349 
-2362 SAGTGIATATG
+2362 
-2373 TGTIRDDDPKFS
+2373 
-2385 IDSPSVTEG
+2385 
-2394 DSGQASLTFT
+2394 
-2404 VTLSASSTSQLTV
+2404 
-2417 DYAQTG
+2417 
-2423 GTATSGTDYAAV
+2423 
-2435 TADTLTFA
+2435 DTLTFA
-2443 ASETTKTITVLATG
+2443 PGTTTRTVAVSVTG
-2457 DAADESNE
+2457 DTLDESNE

-2476 GTGIATATGTGT
+2476 GTGISTATGTGT
-2488 IRDDD
+2488 ITDDD

-2507 SGPVNL
+2507 SSPVNL

-2520 ASSTSQLTVDYAQ
+2520 ASSTTQLTVDYAQ

-2545 AVAGS
+2545 AVAAS

-2585 ASAGTGISTATGTG
+2585 ASAGTGIATATGTG

-2606 AFSIDSPSVAEGDS
+2606 AFSIDSPSVTEGDS
-2620 SSASLVFTVTLSSS
+2620 NSASLVFTVTLSAS

-2661 GGTLTFAAGE
+2661 GSTLTFAAGE

-2757 GTGTASSGTDY
+2757 GSGTATSGTDY
-2768 TSIAGGTL
+2768 TAIAGGTL
-2776 TFGAGVTSRTI
+2776 TFAAGVTSRTI

-2835 SVAEGDSGSAS
+2835 SVTEGDSGSAS

-2916 ALSNASAG
+2916 TLSNASAG
-2924 TAIATSTGTGTIRDD
+2924 TAIATASGTGTIRDD

-2997 GTLTFAVGTTTQT
+2997 GTLTFAAGTTSQT

-3057 SPSAAEGDSGQVN
+3057 SPSAAEGDSGSAN
-3070 LTFTVTLSASVSSS
+3070 LTFTVTLSASASST

-3113 ATETSKTITVLVT
+3113 AGVTTQTIAVSVT

-3175 SSTANLVFTVT
+3175 SSTANLEFTVT

-3197 TVDYASSDGTATAGT
+3197 SVDYASSDGTATAGT

-3217 SGTLTFASGETSK
+3217 SGTLTFASGVTSR
-3230 TVAVSVAGDTTDES
+3230 TVAVSVTGDTTDES
-3244 NETVALTLSNASA
+3244 NETVVLTLSNASA
-3257 GTGIATATGTG
+3257 GTGISTATGTG

-3282 SVVEGDSS
+3282 SVVEGDSGPVN
-3290 SADLVFTV
+3290 LVFTV

-3319 ATSGTDYTAVAG
+3319 ATSGTDYTAVTG

-3350 GDTLDESNE
+3350 GDTVDESNE
-3359 TVVLTLSNAS
+3359 TVAITLSNAS

-3420 LAVDYA
+3420 LTVDYA

-3441 TAGVLTFA
+3441 TAGTLTFT
-3449 PGTTSRTIA
+3449 PGTTTRTIA

-3551 AVVAGTLTFPANS
+3551 AVAAGTLTFPANS
-3564 TTRTITVLATGDT
+3564 TTRTITVLATGDM

-3588 LSNASAGAGISTAT
+3588 LSNATSGAGISTAT

-3618 PTVTEA
+3618 PTATEA

-3658 GTDYTAVAAG
+3658 GTDYAAVAAG

-3684 VTGDAANEV
+3684 VTGDTANEV

-3703 ATAGAGIGTAVG
+3703 ATSGAGIGTAVG

-3791 TRTISVSVTGDT
+3791 TRTITVSVTGDT
-3803 SHEADE
+3803 THEADE

-3832 IANDDSGLSID
+3832 ITNDDSGLSID

-3861 TLDPAS
+3861 TLSPAS

-3894 ATLTFAAN
+3894 TTLTFAAN

-3940 GTGTITDDDTPR
+3940 GTGTITDDDTPS

-3990 AAAGTATA
+3990 ATAGTATA
-3998 GTDFTAIAA
+3998 GTDFTAISA

-4028 ATDEGAGETVVAAL
+4028 TTDEGAGETVVAAL

-4064 PKFSIAD
+4064 PKFSIGN
-4071 ASATEGDTGSVNMT
+4071 ASATEGDSGSVNMT
-4085 FTVTLSGAGA
+4085 FTVTLNSAGN

-4101 YASSDGTATAGAD
+4101 YASTDGTATAGTD

-4136 VTGDTANEANETLTV
+4136 VTGDAANEANETLTV
-4151 TLSNPSAGTAIAT
+4151 TLSNPSVGTAIAT
-4164 ASGTGTITDND
+4164 ATGTGTITDND
-4175 TPSFSINSPSVAEGD
+4175 TPGFSIDSPSVAEGD
-4190 SSTTNLTFTVSL
+4190 SSTTSLTFTVTLS
-4202 NPAPAAAATVSW
+4202 PAPATQATVNW
-4214 AVTGGTATSGTD
+4214 AEGTGGTATSGTD
-4226 FTATSGGTLS
+4226 YTAITGGTLTFS
-4236 FAATE
+4236 AGTATQ
-4241 TSKTFTVSVTGDT
+4241 TITVSVTGDT
-4254 THEPDETVV
+4254 SHEADETVV
-4263 VTLSNASSGTNI
+4263 LTLSNASSGTNI

-4512 DQGLLIDSPSVAEG
+4512 DQGLLIDSPSVVEG

-4631 STSAAESDDEASSL
+4631 STSAAEGDDEASSL

-4711 VVVLSNASS
+4711 VVVLSHASS

-4731 TITDNDVPG
+4731 TITDNDIPG
-4740 FSIDSPSVAEGDSGT
+4740 FSIDSPSVVEGDSGST
-4755 VNLTFT
+4755 VLTFT
-4761 VSLSPASHQPATVN
+4761 VSLNPASHQPATVH

-4819 EPDETVVVALSSA
+4819 EPDETVVIALSNA
-4832 TSDASISTASGTGT
+4832 TSDASIATASGTGT
-4846 IENDDDT
+4846 IANDDDT

-4933 SEQDETV
+4933 SEQDETI
-4940 VLVLS
+4940 VLMLS

-4990 AAVGNRIAS
+4990 TAVGNRIAS

-5006 VPPVGLPPVTVPPT
+5006 APPIGLPPVSVPPT

-5163 YIGWSVSESASL
+5163 YIGWSVSDSASL

-5230 GEAWGLQTR
+5230 GEAWGLQTK

-5258 VAIERLQNCALESG
+5258 VAVERLQNCALESG

-5391 MFGASGLHTPYV
+5391 LFGASGLHTPYV

-5415 RIGMRYASE
+5415 RLGMRYASE

-5438 DNKRPD
+5438 NGKQPD

-5451 QINW
+5451 QIDW

>member
-1 MLSDASAQGVG
+1 MLPDANAEGRG
-12 FNSPSGTDGNTIY
+12 FTSPSGISGTTIG
-25 EDQFDSGTV
+25 EGQFDTGSV
-34 GAKFVVFHA
+34 AAKFVVK
-43 NRFSSWDT
+43 DT
-51 SKVRLQNAPTGLTIA
+51 AGFWSGWQNSYVRLLNAPSGLTIVNS
-66 GGRTFREFGSTRSCS
+66 RTYQNSTLGCNTGSPRECV
-81 YQFHRRCIEID
+81 EID
-92 LGWSSTADV
+92 LGWSATADV
-101 TTDTTVTV
+101 SSDTTVTV
-109 QVHYDMFLNKYVLS
+109 QVVGNGFNAGRQFGAWFTV
-123 SGWNDVATFTI
+123 GTFTI
-134 KAVVEELQVSTP
+134 KADVEELQVSTP
-146 TSSST
+146 TNSST
-151 VTEAGSKSEFTV
+151 VTEAGSKSEITV

-180 DTSEGSVSPSEL
+180 DTSEGSVSPGEL

-206 ITGVD
+206 VTGVD
-211 DSIYDGSQSWN
+211 DSIYDGNKTWN
-222 VVLNPSSSDTGYN
+222 VVLNPSSADTGYN
-235 ALSDV
+235 ALSNV

-247 DNEDAPTFS
+247 DDEAAPTFS
-256 INSPSVTEGDTGSV
+256 IDSPSVTEGDSGSV

-284 QHQVNYADAG
+284 QHKVNYADAG

-339 VVISLSNA
+339 VVINLSNA
-347 TGGAGIA
+347 TGGAGIS

-378 GDSGAVNLVFT
+378 GDSGSANLVFT

-411 ATSGTDYTAITG
+411 ATSGTDYTTIPNG
-423 STLTFAANETSKT
+423 TLTFAANETSKT
-436 ITVSVTGDTAQEG
+436 ITVSVTGDTA
-449 NETVVISLSNATG
+449 
-462 GAGIATASG
+462 
-471 TGTIIDND
+471 
-479 ITFSIDSPSVTEGDS
+479 
-494 GSVNLVFTVTLSASV
+494 
-509 SSTHTVAYADAG
+509 
-521 SGTATSGTD
+521 
-530 YTSVAGGT
+530 
-538 LTFAANETSKTVAV
+538 
-552 SVTGDTLG
+552 
-560 EGNET
+560 
-565 VVISLSNATTGI
+565 
-577 STATGTGTIR
+577 
-587 DNDLEFSIDSPS
+587 
-599 VTEGDTGSVNLVFTV
+599 
-614 TLNAAVSSTHTVD
+614 
-627 YADAGT
+627 
-633 GTATSGTDYTSIS
+633 
-646 GGTLTFAANETSKMI
+646 
-661 TVPVRGDTLNEG
+661 NEG

-683 ATTSIS
+683 AT
-689 TASGTGTI
+689 AG
-697 RDNDLVFSIDSPS
+697 
-710 VTEGDSGSVN
+710 
-720 LVFTV
+720 
-725 TLNASVSTQ
+725 A
-734 QTVDYADARTG
+734 
-745 TATSGTDYTSV
+745 
-756 TGGTLT
+756 
-762 FAANETSKTITV
+762 
-774 LVTGDTTQEG
+774 
-784 NETVVIELS
+784 
-793 NATSGIST
+793 GIGT

-814 FSIDSPSVTEGD
+814 FSI
-826 SGPVNLVFT
+826 N
-835 VTLNASSTSPHTV
+835 
-848 DYVDAGTGT
+848 
-857 ATSGTDYT
+857 
-865 AVTGST
+865 
-871 LTFSAG
+871 
-877 ETSKTITVSVT
+877 
-888 GDTADEG
+888 
-895 HETVA
+895 
-900 ITLSNATT
+900 
-908 GISTASG
+908 
-915 TGTITDDDPKFSIN
+915 
-929 SPIATE
+929 
-935 GDSSSVNLIFTV
+935 
-947 TLSASST
+947 
-954 SPYTVDYADAGT
+954 
-966 GTATSGT
+966 
-973 DYTAVTA
+973 
-980 STLTFA
+980 
-986 PGVTTQTI
+986 
-994 TVSVTGDTTDE
+994 
-1005 GAGETVVISLSN
+1005 
-1017 ASSGTAIAT
+1017 
-1026 ASGTGTITDNDPK
+1026 
-1039 FSINS
+1039 
-1044 PTATEGDSGSANLVF
+1044 
-1059 TVTLSAAGASPYTVD
+1059 
-1074 YAQTGGTATSG
+1074 
-1085 TDYTAVTADTLTFAA
+1085 
-1100 GTTTQTITVSVTGDT
+1100 
-1115 LDESNETVVLTLS
+1115 
-1128 NASSGTAISTA
+1128 
-1139 TGTGTITDDDPKF
+1139 
-1152 SIDSPSVTEGDS
+1152 
-1164 GSVNLVYTVTLS
+1164 
-1176 ASSSSPLTV
+1176 
-1185 NYADAGT
+1185 
-1192 GTATS
+1192 
-1197 GTDYTTIP
+1197 
-1205 NGTLTFSAGETSK
+1205 
-1218 TITVSVTGDTAN
+1218 
-1230 EGNET
+1230 
-1235 VAITLSNATSGTGIG
+1235 
-1250 TATGTGTI
+1250 
-1258 IDNDLT
+1258 
-1264 FSIDS
+1264 S

-1291 VSSTHTVDYAD
+1291 VSSPQTVDYAD
-1302 AGTGTA
+1302 AGSGTA
-1308 TSGTDYTSVTGSTLT
+1308 TSGTDYTTIPNGTLT

-1332 ITVSVTGDTA
+1332 IAVSVTGDTS

-1376 SIDSPSVTEGDSG
+1376 SIDSPSVTEGDSS

-1397 TLSASSTSTHTV
+1397 TLSASVSSTHTV
-1409 NYADA
+1409 VYADA
-1414 GSGTAASGTDYTSI
+1414 GTGTATSGTDYTSI

-1441 KTIAVSVT
+1441 KTITVSVT

-1492 PSVTEGDSSSVNLVF
+1492 PSVTEGDGSSVNLVF
-1507 TVTLSASSTSPL
+1507 TVTLSASSTSQY
-1519 TVDYADAGTG
+1519 TVDYADAGSG

-1542 STLTFAAGVTSQ
+1542 STLTFAPGDTSK
-1554 TITVQVTGDTTGEPS
+1554 TITVSVTGDTIGEPS

-1577 NASAGTEIATA
+1577 NATTGISTS
-1588 SGTGTITDND
+1588 SGTGTIRDND
-1598 LVFAID
+1598 LVFSID

-1609 EGDSGSVNL
+1609 EGDSGSANL
-1618 VFTVTLSLTSAS
+1618 VFTVTLSVTSAS

-1641 GTATSGSDYT
+1641 GTAMSGTDYT
-1651 SFAGGTLTFSP
+1651 SISGGTLTFAP
-1662 GETSKT
+1662 GDTSKT
-1668 VAVLVR
+1668 VAVSVR

-1693 TAISTASGTGTIRD
+1693 TAIATASGTGTIRD

-1718 VTEGDSSS
+1718 VTEGDSNS

-1748 DAGTGTATSGT
+1748 DAGSGTATSGT
-1759 DYTAVTASTLTFAA
+1759 DYASVTGSTLTFAA

-1830 TEGDSSTANLTFTV
+1830 TEGDSSTVNLTFTV

-1948 ASLVFTVTLSAAGAS
+1948 VNLTFTVTLSASSTS

-2000 TITVSVTGDTTD
+2000 TITVSVTGDTAD

-2037 TGTIA
+2037 TGTIT

-2088 TATSGTDYTAV
+2088 TATSGTDYAAV

-2108 GTTSRTITVPV
+2108 GTTSQTITVPV

-2127 NETVVLTLSNASAGT
+2127 NETVVLTLSNASSGT
-2142 GIATSTGTG
+2142 AISTATGTG

-2161 IDSPSATEGDS
+2161 IDSPSVTEGDS

-2243 VLTLSNATAGT
+2243 ALTLSNASAGTGIATSTGTGTIRDDDPKFSINSPSVTEGDSGQASLTFTVTLSASSTSQLTVDYAQTGGTATSGTDYTAVAGSTLTFPANSTTQTITVLVTGDTADESNETVVLTLSNASAGT

-2318 DYAAVTAGTL
+2318 DYAAVTA
-2328 TFAASETTQT
+2328 
-2338 ITVLATGDTLD
+2338 
-2349 ESSETVVLTLSNA
+2349 
-2362 SAGTGIATATG
+2362 
-2373 TGTIRDDDPKFS
+2373 
-2385 IDSPSVTEG
+2385 
-2394 DSGQASLTFT
+2394 
-2404 VTLSASSTSQLTV
+2404 
-2417 DYAQTG
+2417 
-2423 GTATSGTDYAAV
+2423 
-2435 TADTLTFA
+2435 DTLTFA
-2443 ASETTKTITVLATG
+2443 PGTTTRTVAVSVTG
-2457 DAADESNE
+2457 DTLDESNE

-2476 GTGIATATGTGT
+2476 GTGISTATGTGT
-2488 IRDDD
+2488 ITDDD

-2507 SGPVNL
+2507 SSPVNL

-2520 ASSTSQLTVDYAQ
+2520 ASSTTQLTVDYAQ

-2545 AVAGS
+2545 AVAAS

-2585 ASAGTGISTATGTG
+2585 ASAGTGIATATGTG

-2606 AFSIDSPSVAEGDS
+2606 AFSIDSPSVTEGDS
-2620 SSASLVFTVTLSSS
+2620 NSASLVFTVTLSAS

-2661 GGTLTFAAGE
+2661 GSTLTFAAGE

-2757 GTGTASSGTDY
+2757 GSGTATSGTDY
-2768 TSIAGGTL
+2768 TAIAGGTL
-2776 TFGAGVTSRTI
+2776 TFAAGVTSRTI

-2835 SVAEGDSGSAS
+2835 SVTEGDSGSAS

-2916 ALSNASAG
+2916 TLSNASAG
-2924 TAIATSTGTGTIRDD
+2924 TAIATASGTGTIRDD

-2997 GTLTFAVGTTTQT
+2997 GTLTFAAGTTSQT

-3057 SPSAAEGDSGQVN
+3057 SPSAAEGDSGSAN
-3070 LTFTVTLSASVSSS
+3070 LTFTVTLSASASST

-3113 ATETSKTITVLVT
+3113 AGVTTQTVAVSVT

-3212 DYTAV
+3212 DYSAV
-3217 SGTLTFASGETSK
+3217 SGTLTFASGVSSR
-3230 TVAVSVAGDTTDES
+3230 TVAVSVTGDTTDES
-3244 NETVALTLSNASA
+3244 NETVVLTLSNASA
-3257 GTGIATATGTG
+3257 GTGISTATGTG

-3282 SVVEGDSS
+3282 SVVEGDSGPVN
-3290 SADLVFTV
+3290 LVFTV

-3308 TVDYADAGTGT
+3308 TVDYAQTGGT
-3319 ATSGTDYTAVAG
+3319 ATSGTDYTAVTG
-3331 STLTFAAGETSKTI
+3331 STLTFPANSTTQTI

-3350 GDTLDESNE
+3350 GDTVDESNE

-3369 SGTAISTA
+3369 SGTAIATA
-3377 TGTGTIR
+3377 TGTGTIT

-3397 TEGDSSSVNLVFT
+3397 AEGDSSSVNLVFT

-3420 LAVDYA
+3420 LTVDYA

-3434 GTDYAAV
+3434 GTDYTAV
-3441 TAGVLTFA
+3441 TAGTLTFA
-3449 PGTTSRTIA
+3449 PGTTTRTVA
-3458 VSVTGDTADE
+3458 VSVTGDTTDE
-3468 SNETVVLTLSNAT
+3468 SNETVVLTLSNAS
-3481 AGAGISTATGTGTI
+3481 AGAGISTAIGTGTI
-3495 MDDDPKF
+3495 RDDDPKF

-3551 AVVAGTLTFPANS
+3551 AVAAGTLTFPANS

-3618 PTVTEA
+3618 PNVTEA

-3632 FTVTLSASSS
+3632 FTVTLSASSTS
-3642 SQLTVDYA
+3642 SLSVDYA

-3684 VTGDAANEV
+3684 VTGDTANEV

-3791 TRTISVSVTGDT
+3791 TQTITVSVTGDT
-3803 SHEADE
+3803 THEADE

-3820 GTNISTA
+3820 GTNILTA

-3832 IANDDSGLSID
+3832 ITNDDSGLTID

-3902 ETSKTIAVSVTG
+3902 ETSKTITVSVTG

-3929 SASGADIVTAS
+3929 SASGADLVTAS
-3940 GTGTITDDDTPR
+3940 GTGTITDDDTPM

-3961 EGDSSTANLEF
+3961 EGDSGSADLEF

-3990 AAAGTATA
+3990 AAAGTATS
-3998 GTDFTAIAA
+3998 GTDFTAISA

-4028 ATDEGAGETVVAAL
+4028 TTDEGVGETVVAAL

-4053 SSGTGTITDDD
+4053 SSGTGTIADDD

-4071 ASATEGDTGSVNMT
+4071 ASATESDSGSVDMT
-4085 FTVTLSGAGA
+4085 FTVTLSGAGN

-4101 YASSDGTATAGAD
+4101 YASSDGTATAGTD

-4136 VTGDTANEANETLTV
+4136 VTGDAANEANETLTI
-4151 TLSNPSAGTAIAT
+4151 TLSNASAGTAIAT
-4164 ASGTGTITDND
+4164 ATGTGTITDND
-4175 TPSFSINSPSVAEGD
+4175 TPGFSINSPSVAEGD
-4190 SSTTNLTFTVSL
+4190 SSTTSLTFTVTLS
-4202 NPAPAAAATVSW
+4202 PAPATQATVNW
-4214 AVTGGTATSGTD
+4214 AEGTGGTATSGTD
-4226 FTATSGGTLS
+4226 YTAITGGTL
-4236 FAATE
+4236 
-4241 TSKTFTVSVTGDT
+4241 TFSAGTTTQTITVSVTGDT
-4254 THEPDETVV
+4254 SHEADETVV
-4263 VTLSNASSGTNI
+4263 LTLSSASSGTNI
-4275 TTATGTGTI
+4275 ATATGTGTI
-4284 TNDDPGLSIDSPT
+4284 TNDDPGLSIDSPS

-4303 GSVDLV
+4303 GSADLV
-4309 FTVTMSPASSSQV
+4309 FTVTMSPASSSQA

-4355 SKTIT
+4355 SKKIT

-4367 VNEPDETVIV
+4367 VNEPDETVII

-4395 ITDNDTPNFSIDS
+4395 IRDNDTPNFSINS

-4413 GDSSTTNLTFTVT
+4413 GDGGSANLEFTVT

-4447 SGTDYTAVAAGMLS
+4447 SGTDYTALAAGMLS

-4485 TVVLTLSNASSGTN
+4485 TVVITLSNASSSTN
-4499 IAAATGTGTIAND
+4499 IATASGTGTIAND

-4526 DSGTVNLAFTVTLE
+4526 DSGAVNLAFTVTLE

-4581 TIAVSVTGDTADEPD
+4581 TIAVSVTGDTSDEPD
-4596 ETVVIALSNASG
+4596 ETVVIALSNATG

-4631 STSAAESDDEASSL
+4631 STSAAEGDDEASSL

-4698 VTDDALDEPDETV
+4698 VTDDARDEPDETV

-4720 GTSIATASGTG
+4720 GTSIAAASGTG
-4731 TITDNDVPG
+4731 TITDNDIPG
-4740 FSIDSPSVAEGDSGT
+4740 FSIDSPSVMEGDSGST
-4755 VNLTFT
+4755 SLTFT

-4775 YADAGTGTATSGT
+4775 YADAGSGTATSGT

-4803 ETSKTIAVS
+4803 ENSKTIAVS

-4819 EPDETVVVALSSA
+4819 EPDETVVIALSSA
-4832 TSDASISTASGTGT
+4832 TSDASIATASGTGT
-4846 IENDDDT
+4846 IANDDDT

-4867 ADSVNLTFTVT
+4867 TDSVNLTFTVT

-4912 LTFAAGETSK
+4912 LTFAAGETSQ

-5110 GELASVNIGTDTMVD
+5110 GELASLNVGTDTMVD

-5186 NYNDGATG
+5186 NYNDDATG

-5211 RLHST
+5211 RLHSN
-5216 DGSSDGRLIQVDLK
+5216 DGSTDGRLIQVDLK

-5258 VAIERLQNCALESG
+5258 VAVERLQNCALESG

-5391 MFGASGLHTPYV
+5391 LFGASGLHTPYV

-5415 RIGMRYASE
+5415 RLGMRYASE
-5424 SELSSGLEFERREA
+5424 SALSSGLEFERREA
-5438 DNKRPD
+5438 DGKQPD

-5451 QINW
+5451 QIDW

>member
-1 MLSDASAQGVG
+1 MLSDAKAYYFS
-12 FNSPSGTDGNTIY
+12 SPSGISGTTIY
-25 EDQFDSGTV
+25 EDQFGSGNV
-34 GAKFVVFHA
+34 SAKFAVHDWR
-43 NRFSSWDT
+43 RFPSWDA
-51 SKVRLQNAPTGLTIA
+51 SKVRLQNAPAGLTIV
-66 GGRTFREFGSTRSCS
+66 GGRTLRVFDPSLTNHCW
-81 YQFHRRCIEID
+81 YQLPPLCIEID
-92 LGWSSTADV
+92 LRWSSTADV

-109 QVHYDMFLNKYVLS
+109 QVQGGLFES
-123 SGWNDVATFTI
+123 SISGWHDVATFTI

-146 TSSST
+146 TNSAT

-172 VTVNVSSS
+172 VTVNVSSG
-180 DTSEGSVSPSEL
+180 DTSEGSVSPGEL
-192 VFTSDDYNTTQSVT
+192 IFTSDDYNTTQSVT
-206 ITGVD
+206 VTGVD

-247 DNEDAPTFS
+247 DNESAPTFS

-284 QHQVNYADAG
+284 QHTVNYADAG

-339 VVISLSNA
+339 VVINLSNA

-378 GDSGAVNLVFT
+378 GDSGSVNLVFT

-423 STLTFAANETSKT
+423 STLTFAANETSKM
-436 ITVSVTGDTAQEG
+436 ITVSVTGDTTQEG

-479 ITFSIDSPSVTEGDS
+479 ITFSINSPSVTEGDS

-521 SGTATSGTD
+521 TGTATSGTD
-530 YTSVAGGT
+530 YTSVTGGT

-599 VTEGDTGSVNLVFTV
+599 VTEGDSGSVNLVFTV

-646 GGTLTFAANETSKMI
+646 GGTLTFAANETSKTI

-683 ATTSIS
+683 ATTGIS

-725 TLNASVSTQ
+725 TLNASSTAP
-734 QTVDYADARTG
+734 QTVDYADAGSG

-762 FAANETSKTITV
+762 FVANETSKTITV
-774 LVTGDTTQEG
+774 SVTGDTTQEG
-784 NETVVIELS
+784 NETVVISLS
-793 NATSGIST
+793 NASSSIST

-814 FSIDSPSVTEGD
+814 FSINSPSVTEGD
-826 SGPVNLVFT
+826 SSTANLTFT
-835 VTLNASSTSPHTV
+835 VTLNASSTSQHTV
-848 DYVDAGTGT
+848 DYADAGSGT

-865 AVTGST
+865 AVTANT
-871 LTFSAG
+871 LTFEAG
-877 ETSKTITVSVT
+877 QTSKTITVSVT
-888 GDTADEG
+888 GDTVDEG
-895 HETVA
+895 NETVV
-900 ITLSNATT
+900 ISLSNAST
-908 GISTASG
+908 GIATSSG
-915 TGTITDDDPKFSIN
+915 TGTIRDDDPKFSIN
-929 SPIATE
+929 SPSVTE
-935 GDSSSVNLIFTV
+935 GDSSSASLTFTV

-954 SPYTVDYADAGT
+954 SQYTVDYADAGT

-973 DYTAVTA
+973 DYTAITA

-1026 ASGTGTITDNDPK
+1026 ASVTGTIRDNDPK

-1085 TDYTAVTADTLTFAA
+1085 TDYTAVAADTLTFAA

-1128 NASSGTAISTA
+1128 NASSGTAISTS

-1152 SIDSPSVTEGDS
+1152 SINSPSVTEGDS
-1164 GSVNLVYTVTLS
+1164 GSANLTFTVTLS

-1205 NGTLTFSAGETSK
+1205 NGTLAFSAGETSK

-1235 VAITLSNATSGTGIG
+1235 VVITLSNATSGTGIG

-1291 VSSTHTVDYAD
+1291 VSSPQTVDYAD
-1302 AGTGTA
+1302 AGSGTA
-1308 TSGTDYTSVTGSTLT
+1308 TAGTDYTSVTAGTLT

-1332 ITVSVTGDTA
+1332 IAVSVTGDTA

-1352 LSNATTSISTARGTG
+1352 LSNATTGISTARGTG

-1376 SIDSPSVTEGDSG
+1376 SIDSPSVTEGDSS
-1389 SVNLIFTV
+1389 SVNLVFTV
-1397 TLSASSTSTHTV
+1397 TLSASSTSPHTV

-1492 PSVTEGDSSSVNLVF
+1492 PTVTEGDIGSVNLTF

-1598 LVFAID
+1598 LVFSID

-1609 EGDSGSVNL
+1609 EGDSGSANL

-1641 GTATSGSDYT
+1641 GTATSGTDYT
-1651 SFAGGTLTFSP
+1651 SISGSTLTFSP

-1668 VAVLVR
+1668 VAVSVR

-1687 SLSNAT
+1687 ELSNAT
-1693 TAISTASGTGTIRD
+1693 TAISTASGTGTIVD
-1707 NDLVFSIDSPS
+1707 DDLVFSIDSPS
-1718 VTEGDSSS
+1718 VTEGDSNS

-1759 DYTAVTASTLTFAA
+1759 DYTSVTGSTLTFAA

-1830 TEGDSSTANLTFTV
+1830 TEGDSGSANLVFTV

-1869 TDYTAVTANT
+1869 TDYTSVAGST
-1879 LTFAPGVTTQT
+1879 LTFSAGTTTQT
-1890 ITVSVTGDTVDEGH
+1890 ITVSVTGDTADEGH

-1928 DDDPKFSINSPT
+1928 DDDPKFSINSP
-1940 ATEGDSSS
+1940 
-1948 ASLVFTVTLSAAGAS
+1948 
-1963 PYTVDYADAGTGTA
+1963 
-1977 TSGTDYTAVTASTLT
+1977 
-1992 FAAGETSK
+1992 
-2000 TITVSVTGDTTD
+2000 SV
-2012 EGTGETVVIS
+2012 
-2022 LSNASSGTAIATASG
+2022 
-2037 TGTIA
+2037 
-2042 DNDPKF
+2042 
-2048 SINSPTATEGDS
+2048 
-2060 SSASLVFTVTLSAA
+2060 
-2074 GASPYTVDYAQTGG
+2074 
-2088 TATSGTDYTAV
+2088 
-2099 AADTLTFAA
+2099 
-2108 GTTSRTITVPV
+2108 
-2119 TGDTLDES
+2119 
-2127 NETVVLTLSNASAGT
+2127 
-2142 GIATSTGTG
+2142 
-2151 TITDD
+2151 
-2156 DPKFS
+2156 
-2161 IDSPSATEGDS
+2161 TEGDS
-2172 GQANLIF
+2172 GQASLTF

-2184 AASTSQLTVDY
+2184 ASSTSQLTVDY

-2206 DYAAVT
+2206 DYTAV
-2212 AGTLTFA
+2212 AGSTLTFPA
-2219 ASETTK
+2219 NSTTQ
-2225 TITVLATG
+2225 TITVLVTG
-2233 DTADESNETV
+2233 DTLDESNETV
-2243 VLTLSNATAGT
+2243 ALTLSNASAGT
-2254 GIATSTG
+2254 GIATATG
-2261 TGTIRDD
+2261 TGTITDD

-2318 DYAAVTAGTL
+2318 DYAAVTADTL
-2328 TFAASETTQT
+2328 TFAPGTTT
-2338 ITVLATGDTLD
+2338 RTVAVSVTGDTLD
-2349 ESSETVVLTLSNA
+2349 ESNETVVLTLSNA
-2362 SAGTGIATATG
+2362 SAGTGI
-2373 TGTIRDDDPKFS
+2373 S
-2385 IDSPSVTEG
+2385 
-2394 DSGQASLTFT
+2394 
-2404 VTLSASSTSQLTV
+2404 
-2417 DYAQTG
+2417 
-2423 GTATSGTDYAAV
+2423 
-2435 TADTLTFA
+2435 
-2443 ASETTKTITVLATG
+2443 
-2457 DAADESNE
+2457 
-2465 TVVLTLSNATA
+2465 
-2476 GTGIATATGTGT
+2476 TATGTGT

-2520 ASSTSQLTVDYAQ
+2520 ASSTTQLTVDYAQ
-2533 TGGTATSGTDYT
+2533 TGGTATSGTDYA
-2545 AVAGS
+2545 AVAAG

-2559 SQTITV
+2559 GQTITV

-2585 ASAGTGISTATGTG
+2585 ASAGTGIATATGTG

-2648 GTATSGTDYASIA
+2648 GTATSGIDYASIA
-2661 GGTLTFAAGE
+2661 GSTLTFAAGE

-2733 VTMTFTVTLS
+2733 VNMTFTVTLS

-2768 TSIAGGTL
+2768 TAITGGTL

-2835 SVAEGDSGSAS
+2835 SVAEGDSGSVN

-2875 GTDYTAVAAGTL
+2875 GTDYTAVVAGTL
-2887 TFAANETSRTITVSV
+2887 TFAASETSRTITVSV
-2902 RGDTLNEGNETVVL
+2902 RGDTLNEGNETVAL

-2924 TAIATSTGTGTIRDD
+2924 TAIATASGTGTIRDD

-2997 GTLTFAVGTTTQT
+2997 GTLTFAAGTTSQT

-3070 LTFTVTLSASVSSS
+3070 LTFTVTLSASASSS

-3098 GTDYTAVAGGTLTFA
+3098 GTDYTAVAGGTLTFTA
-3113 ATETSKTITVLVT
+3113 GVTTQTIAVLVT

-3160 DPKFSINSPSVAEGD
+3160 DPKFSINSPSVSEGD

-3197 TVDYASSDGTATAGT
+3197 SVDYASSDGTATAGT

-3217 SGTLTFASGETSK
+3217 SGTLTFASGVTSR
-3230 TVAVSVAGDTTDES
+3230 TVAVSVTGDTTDES
-3244 NETVALTLSNASA
+3244 NETVVLTLSNASA
-3257 GTGIATATGTG
+3257 GTGISTATGTG

-3282 SVVEGDSS
+3282 SVVEGDSGS
-3290 SADLVFTV
+3290 VNLVFTV

-3308 TVDYADAGTGT
+3308 TVDYAQTGGT
-3319 ATSGTDYTAVAG
+3319 ATSGTDYTAVTG
-3331 STLTFAAGETSKTI
+3331 STLTFAAGTTTQTI

-3350 GDTLDESNE
+3350 GDTVDESNE

-3369 SGTAISTA
+3369 AGTAISTA
-3377 TGTGTIR
+3377 TGTGTIT

-3426 QTGGTATS
+3426 QTGGTAIS

-3502 SIGNA
+3502 SINSP
-3507 SVAEGDSGSANLV
+3507 SVTEGDSGQASLT

-3532 LTVDYA
+3532 LTVGYA

-3551 AVVAGTLTFPANS
+3551 AVAAGTLTFPANS

-3588 LSNASAGAGISTAT
+3588 LSNASAGAGISAAT

-3624 DSNSVNLV
+3624 DSSSVNLV
-3632 FTVTLSASSS
+3632 FTVTLSASSTS
-3642 SQLTVDYA
+3642 SLSVDYA

-3658 GTDYTAVAAG
+3658 GTDYAAVAAG

-3693 NETVIITLSN
+3693 NETVVLTLSN
-3703 ATAGAGIGTAVG
+3703 VTAGAGIGTAIG

-3729 NSPSVAEGDSST
+3729 NSPSVDEGDSGMTSLT
-3741 TNLVFTVTLSPAP
+3741 FTVSLSPAP
-3754 ATAATVNWA
+3754 ATQATVNWA

-3791 TRTISVSVTGDT
+3791 TQTITVSVTGDT
-3803 SHEADE
+3803 THEADE

-3832 IANDDSGLSID
+3832 ITNDDSGLAID
-3843 SPSVTEGD
+3843 SPSVAEGD

-3902 ETSKTIAVSVTG
+3902 ETSKTITVSVTG

-3940 GTGTITDDDTPR
+3940 GTGTITDDDTPM

-3961 EGDSSTANLEF
+3961 EGDSSTTNLEF

-3990 AAAGTATA
+3990 ATAGTATA

-4028 ATDEGAGETVVAAL
+4028 TTDEGAGETVVAAL

-4085 FTVTLSGAGA
+4085 FTVTLSGAG
-4095 SQYTVD
+4095 SSRYTVD
-4101 YASSDGTATAGAD
+4101 YASSDGTATAGTD

-4136 VTGDTANEANETLTV
+4136 VTGDAANEANETLTV
-4151 TLSNPSAGTAIAT
+4151 TLSNASTGTAIAT
-4164 ASGTGTITDND
+4164 ATGTGTITDND
-4175 TPSFSINSPSVAEGD
+4175 TPNFSINSPSVAEGD
-4190 SSTTNLTFTVSL
+4190 SSTTNLVFTVTLS
-4202 NPAPAAAATVSW
+4202 PASATQ
-4214 AVTGGTATSGTD
+4214 VTVDYADAGTGTATSGTD
-4226 FTATSGGTLS
+4226 YTALASSTTLT
-4236 FAATE
+4236 FAAGT
-4241 TSKTFTVSVTGDT
+4241 TTQTITVSVSGDT
-4254 THEPDETVV
+4254 TYEADETVV
-4263 VTLSNASSGTNI
+4263 LTLSGASTGTNI
-4275 TTATGTGTI
+4275 STASGTGTI
-4284 TNDDPGLSIDSPT
+4284 TNDDPGLSIDSPS
-4297 VTEGDS
+4297 VAEGDS
-4303 GSVDLV
+4303 NSVNLV

-4367 VNEPDETVIV
+4367 VNEPDETVII

-4413 GDSSTTNLTFTVT
+4413 GDSGSANLEFTVT
-4426 LSPASYQPVTV
+4426 LNPASYQPVTV

-4470 ITVSVTGD
+4470 ITVTVTGD
-4478 TMYEASE
+4478 TMFEASE
-4485 TVVLTLSNASSGTN
+4485 TVIITLSNASTGTN
-4499 IAAATGTGTIAND
+4499 IATASGTGTIAND
-4512 DQGLLIDSPSVAEG
+4512 DQGLLIDSPSVVEG

-4581 TIAVSVTGDTADEPD
+4581 TIAVSVTGDTSDEPD

-4631 STSAAESDDEASSL
+4631 STSAAESDDESSSL

-4720 GTSIATASGTG
+4720 GTNISTASGTG
-4731 TITDNDVPG
+4731 TITDNDIPG
-4740 FSIDSPSVAEGDSGT
+4740 FSIDSPRVMEGDSGST
-4755 VNLTFT
+4755 VLTFT

-4819 EPDETVVVALSSA
+4819 EPDETVVIALSSA
-4832 TSDASISTASGTGT
+4832 TSDASIATASGTGT
-4846 IENDDDT
+4846 IANDDDT

-4933 SEQDETV
+4933 SEQDETI
-4940 VLVLS
+4940 VLMLS

-4952 IEEARGTGTITD
+4952 IEEARGTGTIAD

-4990 AAVGNRIAS
+4990 TAVGNRIAS

-5006 VPPVGLPPVTVPPT
+5006 APPIGLPPVSVPPT

-5071 GANGSADAS
+5071 GANGSADAN
-5080 GGTLA
+5080 GGGIA
-5085 GTPTVWGSVD
+5085 GGPTVWGSVD

-5110 GELASVNIGTDTMVD
+5110 GELASLNVGTDTMVD

-5175 WAAVGYGKGKV
+5175 WAAIGYGKGKV

-5258 VAIERLQNCALESG
+5258 VAIERLQNCELESG

-5391 MFGASGLHTPYV
+5391 LFGASGLHTPYA
-5403 GFGAEDSGTRDY
+5403 GFGMEEGSKRDY

-5424 SELSSGLEFERREA
+5424 SALSSGLEFERREA
-5438 DNKRPD
+5438 SGKRPD

-5451 QINW
+5451 QTDW

>member
-1 MLSDASAQGVG
+1 MS
-12 FNSPSGTDGNTIY
+12 
-25 EDQFDSGTV
+25 
-34 GAKFVVFHA
+34 
-43 NRFSSWDT
+43 
-51 SKVRLQNAPTGLTIA
+51 
-66 GGRTFREFGSTRSCS
+66 
-81 YQFHRRCIEID
+81 
-92 LGWSSTADV
+92 WSSTADV
-101 TTDTTVTV
+101 TEDTTVTV
-109 QVHYDMFLNKYVLS
+109 QVQGWAYWQFAGTGALS
-123 SGWNDVATFTI
+123 AWYTIATFTI
-134 KAVVEELQVSTP
+134 QPEVVEELEVSTP
-146 TSSST
+146 TNSST
-151 VTEAGSKSEFTV
+151 VTEAGSTSTFTV
-163 RLGKAPTAK
+163 KLVKAPSAN
-172 VTVNVSSS
+172 VTVNVSSG
-180 DTSEGSVSPSEL
+180 DTSEGSVSPNTL
-192 VFTSDDYNTTQSVT
+192 TFTTMNYSTTQTVT
-206 ITGVD
+206 VTGVN
-211 DSIYDGSQSWN
+211 DSIYDGTQSWN
-222 VVLNPSSSDTGYN
+222 VVLDPSSTDTGYN
-235 ALSDV
+235 GLDNV
-240 NVAMTTT
+240 NVAMMTT
-247 DNEDAPTFS
+247 DNESAPKFS
-256 INSPSVTEGDTGSV
+256 IGSV
-270 NLTFTVTLSAASAL
+270 SVVEPDSGSNNLTFTVAM
-284 QHQVNYADAG
+284 
-294 TGTATSGTDYTAL
+294 
-307 AASSTL
+307 
-313 TFAAGETSKTITVP
+313 
-327 VTGDTAVEANET
+327 
-339 VVISLSNA
+339 
-347 TGGAGIA
+347 
-354 TASGTGTITD
+354 
-364 DDLKFSIDSPSVTE
+364 SP
-378 GDSGAVNLVFT
+378 A
-389 VTLNASVSTQHTVDF
+389 
-404 ADAGTGT
+404 
-411 ATSGTDYTAITG
+411 
-423 STLTFAANETSKT
+423 
-436 ITVSVTGDTAQEG
+436 
-449 NETVVISLSNATG
+449 
-462 GAGIATASG
+462 
-471 TGTIIDND
+471 
-479 ITFSIDSPSVTEGDS
+479 
-494 GSVNLVFTVTLSASV
+494 
-509 SSTHTVAYADAG
+509 
-521 SGTATSGTD
+521 
-530 YTSVAGGT
+530 
-538 LTFAANETSKTVAV
+538 
-552 SVTGDTLG
+552 
-560 EGNET
+560 
-565 VVISLSNATTGI
+565 
-577 STATGTGTIR
+577 
-587 DNDLEFSIDSPS
+587 
-599 VTEGDTGSVNLVFTV
+599 
-614 TLNAAVSSTHTVD
+614 
-627 YADAGT
+627 
-633 GTATSGTDYTSIS
+633 
-646 GGTLTFAANETSKMI
+646 
-661 TVPVRGDTLNEG
+661 
-673 NETVVISLSN
+673 
-683 ATTSIS
+683 
-689 TASGTGTI
+689 
-697 RDNDLVFSIDSPS
+697 
-710 VTEGDSGSVN
+710 
-720 LVFTV
+720 
-725 TLNASVSTQ
+725 
-734 QTVDYADARTG
+734 
-745 TATSGTDYTSV
+745 
-756 TGGTLT
+756 
-762 FAANETSKTITV
+762 
-774 LVTGDTTQEG
+774 
-784 NETVVIELS
+784 
-793 NATSGIST
+793 
-801 ASGTG
+801 
-806 TIIDNDLT
+806 
-814 FSIDSPSVTEGD
+814 
-826 SGPVNLVFT
+826 
-835 VTLNASSTSPHTV
+835 STSQH
-848 DYVDAGTGT
+848 
-857 ATSGTDYT
+857 
-865 AVTGST
+865 
-871 LTFSAG
+871 
-877 ETSKTITVSVT
+877 
-888 GDTADEG
+888 
-895 HETVA
+895 
-900 ITLSNATT
+900 
-908 GISTASG
+908 
-915 TGTITDDDPKFSIN
+915 
-929 SPIATE
+929 
-935 GDSSSVNLIFTV
+935 
-947 TLSASST
+947 
-954 SPYTVDYADAGT
+954 TVDYADAGT

-973 DYTAVTA
+973 DYTAVNA
-980 STLTFA
+980 GMLTFA
-986 PGVTTQTI
+986 AGETI
-994 TVSVTGDTTDE
+994 KSVVVSVTGDTEDE
-1005 GAGETVVISLSN
+1005 GS
-1017 ASSGTAIAT
+1017 
-1026 ASGTGTITDNDPK
+1026 
-1039 FSINS
+1039 
-1044 PTATEGDSGSANLVF
+1044 
-1059 TVTLSAAGASPYTVD
+1059 
-1074 YAQTGGTATSG
+1074 
-1085 TDYTAVTADTLTFAA
+1085 
-1100 GTTTQTITVSVTGDT
+1100 
-1115 LDESNETVVLTLS
+1115 ETVVLRLS
-1128 NASSGTAISTA
+1128 NATGGASIMTAD
-1139 TGTGTITDDDPKF
+1139 GTGRILDNDPKF
-1152 SIDSPSVTEGDS
+1152 SIDSPSATEGDS
-1164 GSVNLVYTVTLS
+1164 GSVNLVFTVTLS
-1176 ASSSSPLTV
+1176 ASSTSPLTV

-1218 TITVSVTGDTAN
+1218 TITVSVPGDTAN

-1291 VSSTHTVDYAD
+1291 VSSTQTVDYAD
-1302 AGTGTA
+1302 AGSGTA
-1308 TSGTDYTSVTGSTLT
+1308 TSGTDYTSISGGTLT

-1332 ITVSVTGDTA
+1332 VTVSVTGDTA

-1389 SVNLIFTV
+1389 SVNLVFTV
-1397 TLSASSTSTHTV
+1397 TLSASVSSTHTV
-1409 NYADA
+1409 VYADA
-1414 GSGTAASGTDYTSI
+1414 GTGTATSGTDYTSI

-1441 KTIAVSVT
+1441 KTVAVSVT
-1449 GDTLD
+1449 GDTVD
-1454 EGTGETVVISL
+1454 EGNETVVISL

-1474 ASGTGTITDNDPK
+1474 ASGTGTIRDNDPK
-1487 FSINS
+1487 FSIDS
-1492 PSVTEGDSSSVNLVF
+1492 PSVTEGDSGSVNLVF

-1554 TITVQVTGDTTGEPS
+1554 TITVQVTGDTIGEPS

-1577 NASAGTEIATA
+1577 NASAGTGIATA
-1588 SGTGTITDND
+1588 SGTGTIRDND
-1598 LVFAID
+1598 LVFSID
-1604 SPSVT
+1604 SPSVI
-1609 EGDSGSVNL
+1609 EGDTGSVDL

-1651 SFAGGTLTFSP
+1651 SISGGTLTFAP
-1662 GETSKT
+1662 GDTSKT
-1668 VAVLVR
+1668 VAVSVR

-1693 TAISTASGTGTIRD
+1693 TAIATASGTGTIRD

-1718 VTEGDSSS
+1718 VTEGDSNS

-1748 DAGTGTATSGT
+1748 DAGSGTATSGT
-1759 DYTAVTASTLTFAA
+1759 DYASVTGSTLTFAA

-1830 TEGDSSTANLTFTV
+1830 TEGDSSTVNLTFTV

-1948 ASLVFTVTLSAAGAS
+1948 VNLTFTVTLSASSTS

-1977 TSGTDYTAVTASTLT
+1977 TSGTDYTAVTTSTLT

-2000 TITVSVTGDTTD
+2000 TITVSVTGDTAD

-2037 TGTIA
+2037 TGTIT

-2088 TATSGTDYTAV
+2088 TATSGTDYAAV

-2108 GTTSRTITVPV
+2108 GTTSQTITVPV

-2127 NETVVLTLSNASAGT
+2127 NETVVLTLSNASSGT
-2142 GIATSTGTG
+2142 AISTATGTG

-2161 IDSPSATEGDS
+2161 IDSPSVTEGDS

-2243 VLTLSNATAGT
+2243 ALTLSNASAGTGIATSTGTGTIRDDDPKFSINSPSVTEGDSGQASLTFTVTLSASSTSQLTVDYAQTGGTATSGTDYTAVAGSTLTFPANSTTQTITVLVTGDTADESNETVVLTLSNASAGT

-2318 DYAAVTAGTL
+2318 DYAAVTA
-2328 TFAASETTQT
+2328 
-2338 ITVLATGDTLD
+2338 
-2349 ESSETVVLTLSNA
+2349 
-2362 SAGTGIATATG
+2362 
-2373 TGTIRDDDPKFS
+2373 
-2385 IDSPSVTEG
+2385 
-2394 DSGQASLTFT
+2394 
-2404 VTLSASSTSQLTV
+2404 
-2417 DYAQTG
+2417 
-2423 GTATSGTDYAAV
+2423 
-2435 TADTLTFA
+2435 DTLTFA
-2443 ASETTKTITVLATG
+2443 PGTTTRTVAVSVTG
-2457 DAADESNE
+2457 DTLDESNE

-2476 GTGIATATGTGT
+2476 GTGISTATGTGT
-2488 IRDDD
+2488 ITDDD

-2507 SGPVNL
+2507 SSPVNL

-2520 ASSTSQLTVDYAQ
+2520 ASSTTQLTVDYAQ

-2545 AVAGS
+2545 AVAAS

-2585 ASAGTGISTATGTG
+2585 ASAGTGIATATGTG

-2606 AFSIDSPSVAEGDS
+2606 AFSIDSPSVTEGDS
-2620 SSASLVFTVTLSSS
+2620 NSASLVFTVTLSAS

-2661 GGTLTFAAGE
+2661 GSTLTFAAGE

-2757 GTGTASSGTDY
+2757 GSGTATSGTDY
-2768 TSIAGGTL
+2768 TAIAGGTL
-2776 TFGAGVTSRTI
+2776 TFAAGVTSRTI

-2835 SVAEGDSGSAS
+2835 SVTEGDSGSAS

-2916 ALSNASAG
+2916 TLSNASAG
-2924 TAIATSTGTGTIRDD
+2924 TAIATASGTGTIRDD

-2997 GTLTFAVGTTTQT
+2997 GTLTFAAGTTSQT

-3057 SPSAAEGDSGQVN
+3057 SPSAAEGDSGSAN
-3070 LTFTVTLSASVSSS
+3070 LTFTVTLSASASST

-3113 ATETSKTITVLVT
+3113 AGVTTQTIAVSVT

-3175 SSTANLVFTVT
+3175 SSTANLEFTVT

-3197 TVDYASSDGTATAGT
+3197 SVDYASSDGTATAGT

-3217 SGTLTFASGETSK
+3217 SGTLTFASGVTSR
-3230 TVAVSVAGDTTDES
+3230 TVAVSVTGDTTDES
-3244 NETVALTLSNASA
+3244 NETVVLTLSNASA
-3257 GTGIATATGTG
+3257 GTGISTATGTG

-3282 SVVEGDSS
+3282 SVVEGDSGPVN
-3290 SADLVFTV
+3290 LVFTV

-3319 ATSGTDYTAVAG
+3319 ATSGTDYTAVTG

-3350 GDTLDESNE
+3350 GDTVDESNE
-3359 TVVLTLSNAS
+3359 TVAITLSNAS

-3420 LAVDYA
+3420 LTVDYA

-3441 TAGVLTFA
+3441 TAGTLTFT
-3449 PGTTSRTIA
+3449 PGTTTRTIA

-3551 AVVAGTLTFPANS
+3551 AVAAGTLTFPANS
-3564 TTRTITVLATGDT
+3564 TTRTITVLATGDM

-3588 LSNASAGAGISTAT
+3588 LSNATSGAGISTAT

-3618 PTVTEA
+3618 PTATEA

-3658 GTDYTAVAAG
+3658 GTDYAAVAAG

-3684 VTGDAANEV
+3684 VTGDTANEV

-3703 ATAGAGIGTAVG
+3703 ATSGAGIGTAVG

-3791 TRTISVSVTGDT
+3791 TRTITVSVTGDT
-3803 SHEADE
+3803 THEADE

-3832 IANDDSGLSID
+3832 ITNDDSGLSID

-3861 TLDPAS
+3861 TLSPAS

-3894 ATLTFAAN
+3894 TTLTFAAN

-3940 GTGTITDDDTPR
+3940 GTGTITDDDTPS

-3990 AAAGTATA
+3990 ATAGTATA
-3998 GTDFTAIAA
+3998 GTDFTAISA

-4028 ATDEGAGETVVAAL
+4028 TTDEGAGETVVAAL

-4064 PKFSIAD
+4064 PKFSIGN
-4071 ASATEGDTGSVNMT
+4071 ASATEGDSGSVNMT
-4085 FTVTLSGAGA
+4085 FTVTLNSAGN

-4101 YASSDGTATAGAD
+4101 YASTDGTATAGTD

-4136 VTGDTANEANETLTV
+4136 VTGDAANEANETLTV
-4151 TLSNPSAGTAIAT
+4151 TLSNPSVGTAIAT
-4164 ASGTGTITDND
+4164 ATGTGTITDND
-4175 TPSFSINSPSVAEGD
+4175 TPGFSIDSPSVAEGD
-4190 SSTTNLTFTVSL
+4190 SSTTSLTFTVTLS
-4202 NPAPAAAATVSW
+4202 PAPATQATVNW
-4214 AVTGGTATSGTD
+4214 AEGTGGTATSGTD
-4226 FTATSGGTLS
+4226 YTAITGGTLTFS
-4236 FAATE
+4236 AGTATQ
-4241 TSKTFTVSVTGDT
+4241 TITVSVTGDT
-4254 THEPDETVV
+4254 SHEADETVV
-4263 VTLSNASSGTNI
+4263 LTLSNASSGTNI

-4512 DQGLLIDSPSVAEG
+4512 DQGLLIDSPSVVEG

-4631 STSAAESDDEASSL
+4631 STSAAEGDDEASSL

-4711 VVVLSNASS
+4711 VVVLSHASS

-4731 TITDNDVPG
+4731 TITDNDIPG
-4740 FSIDSPSVAEGDSGT
+4740 FSIDSPSVVEGDSGST
-4755 VNLTFT
+4755 VLTFT
-4761 VSLSPASHQPATVN
+4761 VSLNPASHQPATVH

-4819 EPDETVVVALSSA
+4819 EPDETVVIALSNA
-4832 TSDASISTASGTGT
+4832 TSDASIATASGTGT
-4846 IENDDDT
+4846 IANDDDT

-4933 SEQDETV
+4933 SEQDETI
-4940 VLVLS
+4940 VLMLS

-4990 AAVGNRIAS
+4990 TAVGNRIAS

-5006 VPPVGLPPVTVPPT
+5006 APPIGLPPVSVPPT

-5163 YIGWSVSESASL
+5163 YIGWSVSDSASL

-5230 GEAWGLQTR
+5230 GEAWGLQTK

-5258 VAIERLQNCALESG
+5258 VAVERLQNCALESG

-5391 MFGASGLHTPYV
+5391 LFGASGLHTPYV

-5415 RIGMRYASE
+5415 RLGMRYASE

-5438 DNKRPD
+5438 NGKQPD

-5451 QINW
+5451 QIDW

>member
-1 MLSDASAQGVG
+1 MLPDANAEGRG
-12 FNSPSGTDGNTIY
+12 FTSPSGISGTTIG
-25 EDQFDSGTV
+25 EGQFDTGSV
-34 GAKFVVFHA
+34 AAKFVVK
-43 NRFSSWDT
+43 DT
-51 SKVRLQNAPTGLTIA
+51 AGFWSGWQNSYVRLLNAPSGLTIVNS
-66 GGRTFREFGSTRSCS
+66 RTYQNSTLGCNTGSPRECV
-81 YQFHRRCIEID
+81 EID
-92 LGWSSTADV
+92 LGWSATADV
-101 TTDTTVTV
+101 SSDTTVTV
-109 QVHYDMFLNKYVLS
+109 QVVGDGFNAGRQFGAWYTV
-123 SGWNDVATFTI
+123 GTFTI
-134 KAVVEELQVSTP
+134 KADVEELQVSTP
-146 TSSST
+146 TNSST
-151 VTEAGSKSEFTV
+151 VTEAGSKSDFTV

-172 VTVNVSSS
+172 VRVNVSSS
-180 DTSEGSVSPSEL
+180 DTTEGSVSPSEL
-192 VFTSDDYNTTQSVT
+192 IFTSEDYNTTQTVT
-206 ITGVD
+206 ATGAD
-211 DSIYDGSQSWN
+211 DSIYDGSKSWN
-222 VVLNPSSSDTGYN
+222 VVLNPSSTDTGYN

-256 INSPSVTEGDTGSV
+256 INSPSVTEGDTSSV

-284 QHQVNYADAG
+284 QHKVNYADAG
-294 TGTATSGTDYTAL
+294 TGTATSGTDYTAITG
-307 AASSTL
+307 STL

-339 VVISLSNA
+339 VVINLSNA
-347 TGGAGIA
+347 TGGAGIT

-364 DDLKFSIDSPSVTE
+364 DDLKFSIDSPSATE
-378 GDSGAVNLVFT
+378 GDSGSANLVFT

-411 ATSGTDYTAITG
+411 ATSGTDYTTIPNG
-423 STLTFAANETSKT
+423 TLTFAANETSKT
-436 ITVSVTGDTAQEG
+436 ITVSVTGDTA
-449 NETVVISLSNATG
+449 
-462 GAGIATASG
+462 
-471 TGTIIDND
+471 
-479 ITFSIDSPSVTEGDS
+479 
-494 GSVNLVFTVTLSASV
+494 
-509 SSTHTVAYADAG
+509 
-521 SGTATSGTD
+521 
-530 YTSVAGGT
+530 
-538 LTFAANETSKTVAV
+538 
-552 SVTGDTLG
+552 
-560 EGNET
+560 
-565 VVISLSNATTGI
+565 
-577 STATGTGTIR
+577 
-587 DNDLEFSIDSPS
+587 
-599 VTEGDTGSVNLVFTV
+599 
-614 TLNAAVSSTHTVD
+614 
-627 YADAGT
+627 
-633 GTATSGTDYTSIS
+633 
-646 GGTLTFAANETSKMI
+646 
-661 TVPVRGDTLNEG
+661 NEG

-683 ATTSIS
+683 AT
-689 TASGTGTI
+689 AG
-697 RDNDLVFSIDSPS
+697 
-710 VTEGDSGSVN
+710 
-720 LVFTV
+720 
-725 TLNASVSTQ
+725 A
-734 QTVDYADARTG
+734 
-745 TATSGTDYTSV
+745 
-756 TGGTLT
+756 
-762 FAANETSKTITV
+762 
-774 LVTGDTTQEG
+774 
-784 NETVVIELS
+784 
-793 NATSGIST
+793 GIGT

-814 FSIDSPSVTEGD
+814 FSI
-826 SGPVNLVFT
+826 N
-835 VTLNASSTSPHTV
+835 
-848 DYVDAGTGT
+848 
-857 ATSGTDYT
+857 
-865 AVTGST
+865 
-871 LTFSAG
+871 
-877 ETSKTITVSVT
+877 
-888 GDTADEG
+888 
-895 HETVA
+895 
-900 ITLSNATT
+900 
-908 GISTASG
+908 
-915 TGTITDDDPKFSIN
+915 
-929 SPIATE
+929 
-935 GDSSSVNLIFTV
+935 
-947 TLSASST
+947 
-954 SPYTVDYADAGT
+954 
-966 GTATSGT
+966 
-973 DYTAVTA
+973 
-980 STLTFA
+980 
-986 PGVTTQTI
+986 
-994 TVSVTGDTTDE
+994 
-1005 GAGETVVISLSN
+1005 
-1017 ASSGTAIAT
+1017 
-1026 ASGTGTITDNDPK
+1026 
-1039 FSINS
+1039 
-1044 PTATEGDSGSANLVF
+1044 
-1059 TVTLSAAGASPYTVD
+1059 
-1074 YAQTGGTATSG
+1074 
-1085 TDYTAVTADTLTFAA
+1085 
-1100 GTTTQTITVSVTGDT
+1100 
-1115 LDESNETVVLTLS
+1115 
-1128 NASSGTAISTA
+1128 
-1139 TGTGTITDDDPKF
+1139 
-1152 SIDSPSVTEGDS
+1152 
-1164 GSVNLVYTVTLS
+1164 
-1176 ASSSSPLTV
+1176 
-1185 NYADAGT
+1185 
-1192 GTATS
+1192 
-1197 GTDYTTIP
+1197 
-1205 NGTLTFSAGETSK
+1205 
-1218 TITVSVTGDTAN
+1218 
-1230 EGNET
+1230 
-1235 VAITLSNATSGTGIG
+1235 
-1250 TATGTGTI
+1250 
-1258 IDNDLT
+1258 
-1264 FSIDS
+1264 S

-1291 VSSTHTVDYAD
+1291 VSSPQTVDYAD
-1302 AGTGTA
+1302 AGSGTA
-1308 TSGTDYTSVTGSTLT
+1308 TSGTDYTTIPNGTLT

-1332 ITVSVTGDTA
+1332 IAVSVTGDTS

-1376 SIDSPSVTEGDSG
+1376 SIDSPSVTEGDSS

-1397 TLSASSTSTHTV
+1397 TLSASVSSTHTV
-1409 NYADA
+1409 VYADA
-1414 GSGTAASGTDYTSI
+1414 GTGTATSGTDYTSI

-1441 KTIAVSVT
+1441 KTITVSVT

-1465 SNATTGIST
+1465 SNATAGIST

-1492 PSVTEGDSSSVNLVF
+1492 PSVTEGDGSSVNLVF
-1507 TVTLSASSTSPL
+1507 TVTLSASSTSQY
-1519 TVDYADAGTG
+1519 TVDYADAGSG
-1529 TATSGTDYTSVTG
+1529 TATSGTDYTSITG
-1542 STLTFAAGVTSQ
+1542 STLTFAPGDTSK
-1554 TITVQVTGDTTGEPS
+1554 TITVSVTGDTIGEPS

-1577 NASAGTEIATA
+1577 NATTGISTS

-1598 LVFAID
+1598 LVFSID

-1609 EGDSGSVNL
+1609 EGDSGSVDL

-1651 SFAGGTLTFSP
+1651 SISGGTLTFSP

-1668 VAVLVR
+1668 VAVSVR

-1687 SLSNAT
+1687 ELSNAT
-1693 TAISTASGTGTIRD
+1693 TAISTASGTGTIVD

-1718 VTEGDSSS
+1718 VTEGDSNS
-1726 VNLVFTVTLNASST
+1726 VNLVFTVTLNAAVS

-1748 DAGTGTATSGT
+1748 DAGSGTATSGT
-1759 DYTAVTASTLTFAA
+1759 DYTSVTGSTLTFAA

-1879 LTFAPGVTTQT
+1879 LTFAPGVTTRT

-1948 ASLVFTVTLSAAGAS
+1948 VNLTFTVTLSASSTS

-2037 TGTIA
+2037 TGTIT

-2088 TATSGTDYTAV
+2088 TATSGTDYAAV

-2108 GTTSRTITVPV
+2108 GTTSQTITISV

-2127 NETVVLTLSNASAGT
+2127 NETVVLTLSNASSGT
-2142 GIATSTGTG
+2142 AISTATGTG

-2161 IDSPSATEGDS
+2161 IDSPSVTEGDS

-2219 ASETTK
+2219 ANETSK

-2243 VLTLSNATAGT
+2243 AIELSNASAGTGIATSTGTGTIRDDDPKFSIDSPSVTEGDSGQASLTFTVTLSASSTSQLTVDYAQTGGTATSGTDYTAVAGSTLTFPANSTTQTITVLVTGDTADESNETVVLTLSNASAGT

-2318 DYAAVTAGTL
+2318 DYAAVTA
-2328 TFAASETTQT
+2328 
-2338 ITVLATGDTLD
+2338 
-2349 ESSETVVLTLSNA
+2349 
-2362 SAGTGIATATG
+2362 
-2373 TGTIRDDDPKFS
+2373 
-2385 IDSPSVTEG
+2385 
-2394 DSGQASLTFT
+2394 
-2404 VTLSASSTSQLTV
+2404 
-2417 DYAQTG
+2417 
-2423 GTATSGTDYAAV
+2423 
-2435 TADTLTFA
+2435 DTLTFA

-2457 DAADESNE
+2457 DTADESNE
-2465 TVVLTLSNATA
+2465 TVVLTLSNASA
-2476 GTGIATATGTGT
+2476 GTGISTATGTGT

-2520 ASSTSQLTVDYAQ
+2520 ASSTTQLTVDYAQ

-2545 AVAGS
+2545 AVAAG

-2575 NETVEITLSN
+2575 NETVVLTLSN

-2648 GTATSGTDYASIA
+2648 GTATSGTDYASVA
-2661 GGTLTFAAGE
+2661 GSTLTFAAGE

-2757 GTGTASSGTDY
+2757 GSGTATSGTDY
-2768 TSIAGGTL
+2768 STIAGGTL
-2776 TFGAGVTSRTI
+2776 TFAAGVTSRTI
-2787 TVSVTGDTAIEGNE
+2787 TVSVTGDTTIEGNE

-2835 SVAEGDSGSAS
+2835 NVTEGDSGSVN

-2887 TFAANETSRTITVSV
+2887 TFAASETSRTITVSV

-2924 TAIATSTGTGTIRDD
+2924 TAIATASGTGTIRDD

-2997 GTLTFAVGTTTQT
+2997 GTLTFAAGTTSQT

-3057 SPSAAEGDSGQVN
+3057 SPSVAEGDSGSAN
-3070 LTFTVTLSASVSSS
+3070 LTFTVTLSASASST

-3126 GDTADEGNETVVI
+3126 GDTADEENETVVI

-3230 TVAVSVAGDTTDES
+3230 TVAVSVTGDTTDES
-3244 NETVALTLSNASA
+3244 NETVVLTLSNATA
-3257 GTGIATATGTG
+3257 GTGISTATGTG

-3290 SADLVFTV
+3290 SVNLVFTV

-3319 ATSGTDYTAVAG
+3319 ATSGTDYTAVTG

-3350 GDTLDESNE
+3350 GDTVDESNE
-3359 TVVLTLSNAS
+3359 TVAIALSNAS

-3441 TAGVLTFA
+3441 TAGTLTFT
-3449 PGTTSRTIA
+3449 PGTTTRTIT

-3495 MDDDPKF
+3495 RDDDPKF

-3551 AVVAGTLTFPANS
+3551 AVAAGTLTFPANS

-3588 LSNASAGAGISTAT
+3588 LSNATSGAGISAAT

-3613 FSINS
+3613 FSIDS

-3624 DSNSVNLV
+3624 DSSSVNLV
-3632 FTVTLSASSS
+3632 FTVTLSASSTS
-3642 SQLTVDYA
+3642 SLSVDYA

-3684 VTGDAANEV
+3684 VTGDTSNEV

-3754 ATAATVNWA
+3754 ATQATVNWA

-3778 IAGGTL
+3778 ITGGTL

-3791 TRTISVSVTGDT
+3791 TQTITVSVTGDT

-3832 IANDDSGLSID
+3832 ITNDDSGLTID

-3894 ATLTFAAN
+3894 TTLTFAAN
-3902 ETSKTIAVSVTG
+3902 ETSKTITVSVTG

-3940 GTGTITDDDTPR
+3940 GTGTITDDDTPM

-3961 EGDSSTANLEF
+3961 EGDSSTTNLEF

-3990 AAAGTATA
+3990 ATSGTATA
-3998 GTDFTAIAA
+3998 GTDFTAISA

-4042 SDATGNAEIGT
+4042 SNATGNAEIGT

-4064 PKFSIAD
+4064 PKFSIGN

-4085 FTVTLSGAGA
+4085 FTVTLSGAG
-4095 SQYTVD
+4095 SSRYTVD
-4101 YASSDGTATAGAD
+4101 YASSDGTATAGTD

-4136 VTGDTANEANETLTV
+4136 VTGDAANEANETV
-4151 TLSNPSAGTAIAT
+4151 IITLSNASAGTAIAT
-4164 ASGTGTITDND
+4164 AIGTGTITDND
-4175 TPSFSINSPSVAEGD
+4175 TPGFSIDSPSVAEGD

-4226 FTATSGGTLS
+4226 FTATSGGTLT

-4254 THEPDETVV
+4254 THEADETVV
-4263 VTLSNASSGTNI
+4263 VTLSSASSGTNI
-4275 TTATGTGTI
+4275 STASGTGTI
-4284 TNDDPGLSIDSPT
+4284 TNDDPGLSIDSPS
-4297 VTEGDS
+4297 VTEGDG
-4303 GSVDLV
+4303 GSVNLV
-4309 FTVTMSPASSSQV
+4309 FTVTLAPTSSSQV

-4367 VNEPDETVIV
+4367 INEADETVII

-4395 ITDNDTPNFSIDS
+4395 ITDNDTPNFSINS

-4413 GDSSTTNLTFTVT
+4413 GDSGSANLEFTVT

-4447 SGTDYTAVAAGMLS
+4447 SGTDYTALAAGMLS

-4485 TVVLTLSNASSGTN
+4485 TVIITLSNASTGTN
-4499 IAAATGTGTIAND
+4499 IATASGTGTIAND

-4526 DSGTVNLAFTVTLE
+4526 DSGAVNLVFTVTLE

-4581 TIAVSVTGDTADEPD
+4581 TIAVSVTGDTSDEPD
-4596 ETVVIALSNASG
+4596 ETVVIALSNATG

-4631 STSAAESDDEASSL
+4631 STSAAEGDSESSSL

-4698 VTDDALDEPDETV
+4698 VIDDALDEPDETV
-4711 VVVLSNASS
+4711 VVVLSGASS
-4720 GTSIATASGTG
+4720 GTNISTASGTG
-4731 TITDNDVPG
+4731 TITDNDIPG

-4819 EPDETVVVALSSA
+4819 EPDETVVVALSNA
-4832 TSDASISTASGTGT
+4832 TSDASIATASGTGT
-4846 IENDDDT
+4846 IANDDDT

-4867 ADSVNLTFTVT
+4867 TDSVNLTFTVT
-4878 LTPASFEQATV
+4878 LTPASYEQATV

-4940 VLVLS
+4940 VLMLS

-5006 VPPVGLPPVTVPPT
+5006 APPIGLPPVTVPPT
-5020 GGFADGGLLSILERS
+5020 GGFANGGLLSILERS

-5080 GGTLA
+5080 GGMLA
-5085 GTPTVWGSVD
+5085 GGPTVWGSVD

-5110 GELASVNIGTDTMVD
+5110 GELASLNVGTDTMVD

-5140 FGYQGSAGGTS
+5140 FGYQGSTGGTS

-5230 GEAWGLQTR
+5230 GEAWGLQTK

-5451 QINW
+5451 QIDW